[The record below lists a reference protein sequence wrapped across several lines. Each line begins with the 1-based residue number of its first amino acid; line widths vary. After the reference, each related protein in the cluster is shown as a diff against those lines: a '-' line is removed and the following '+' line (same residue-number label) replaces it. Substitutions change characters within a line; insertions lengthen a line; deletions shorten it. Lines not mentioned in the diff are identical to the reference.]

1 MILFKP
7 KSTIDRAMINA
18 SINKSFESKL
28 NLYFDRDQ
36 HGAWLKK
43 HIESPAFIEQLE
55 VAWGCSDFAADQAA
69 NDPLCFR
76 QLVESGDLNRCY
88 SEESFVQSLSLR
100 IEEISDRKD
109 EMQLSRQLRLFRRRE
124 MQRILWRD
132 LNRLAD
138 LTETTRDVTLLAEA
152 CIKIALDYLHPIVAD
167 NFGKPT
173 NSDGNEQK
181 LLVIAMGKMG
191 GGELNLSS
199 DIDLIFA
206 YPEAGQTVGAKKSVS
221 NQEFF
226 ERLGQK
232 LINALDAKTAD
243 GFVFR
248 VDMRLRPYGQSGP
261 LVQSFAALEDY
272 YTTQGRGW
280 ERFAMIKARVV
291 TGDPANIEMLQQIIN
306 PFVYRRYLDYGA
318 IEALRDLKRKINLEV
333 ARKGMQDNIKLGQ
346 GGIRELEFIVQSFQ
360 LIRGGR
366 LQSLQVQSFKQAL
379 DEIATEGLLEAEIK
393 TQLWQGYIF
402 LRNTE
407 HVVQA
412 INDKQTQ
419 QLPIDELSQQ
429 RVATVMGAS
438 SWDEFLHQLDGHR
451 ENIHRC
457 FSNMIADDEQVSA
470 EEKESELFWRP
481 EMNADE
487 SIAVLKALNY
497 QQPEEIIDTLT
508 QFYTSRAVV
517 ALSAVPRTRLDGLMP
532 EVLRVCA
539 AQEDSDRTFGLV
551 FNLIQAVLRRSVYLT
566 LLIENAQALEQLAL
580 LCQRSKWIADQ
591 LTAFPDLLDELLD
604 PRHLYATQ
612 SKVDLQDQLRQ
623 QTLRL
628 DADDQEQQMEV
639 VRYFVRACNLRIAAS
654 EITGRLS
661 LMEASD
667 QLTWTAEVVVEHVA
681 NVAWHQMAQKYGTPA
696 APMDRANSSPTPGFI
711 VVAYGKV
718 GGLEM
723 GYKSDLDLVFLHDDL
738 ASETTGGEKSVDS
751 STFFARL
758 GQRIIHLLST
768 STHAGMA
775 YEIDMRLRPSGN
787 SGMLVSSLS
796 AFEKYQQ
803 QSAWTWEHQA
813 LVRSRVIAGDKITA
827 QSFDAIRISQLRR
840 KRNIEKLRDDVAE
853 MRIKMR
859 KHLDKSTKDDKYCL
873 KQASGGIV
881 DIEFMVQFAV
891 LAWSHKFE
899 QLVQWTDTVRLL
911 ETMSHTE
918 VISEHQAQQLIKI
931 YKIYRSKIH
940 KLQLQNQSPRISLS
954 KLCDERQLVSME
966 WDNLIVSA

>member
-1 MILFKP
+1 
-7 KSTIDRAMINA
+7 MINA
-18 SINKSFESKL
+18 LIQQSFETKL
-28 NLYFDRDQ
+28 NLYFERDKNS
-36 HGAWLKK
+36 AWLKK
-43 HIESPAFIEQLE
+43 LTDDAEFLQQLQL
-55 VAWGCSDFAADQAA
+55 AWGCSDFAADQAA
-69 NDPLCFR
+69 SHPEEFR
-76 QLVESGDLNRCY
+76 ELVESGDLESSY
-88 SEESFVQSLSLR
+88 SQNTVLKSLKQ
-100 IEEISDRKD
+100 IISAIPDAD
-109 EMQLSRQLRLFRRRE
+109 EKALAKQLRLFRRRE
-124 MQRILWRD
+124 IQRIIWRD

-138 LTETTRDVTLLAEA
+138 LTETTRDMTLLAEA
-152 CIKIALDYLHPIVAD
+152 CINIALDYLHPMIASD
-167 NFGKPT
+167 FGKPLD
-173 NSDGNEQK
+173 SYGNEQK

-206 YPEAGQTVGAKKSVS
+206 YPEAGETLGAKRSVS
-221 NQEFF
+221 NQQFF

-232 LINALDAKTAD
+232 LIASLDAQTVD

-261 LVQSFAALEDY
+261 LVQNFAALEDY

-280 ERFAMIKARVV
+280 ERFAMVKARVV
-291 TGDPANIEMLQQIIN
+291 SGASKSIEVLNDILK

-318 IEALRDLKRKINLEV
+318 IESLRDLKRKINLEV
-333 ARKGMQDNIKLGQ
+333 ARKGMQDNIKLGR

-366 LQSLQVQSFKQAL
+366 LQCLQVQSFHQAL
-379 DEIATEGLLEAEIK
+379 EQITVEGLLEEKIK
-393 TQLWQGYIF
+393 TQLWQAYHF

-407 HVVQA
+407 HGLQG
-412 INDKQTQ
+412 IDDKQTQ

-429 RVATVMGAS
+429 RVALVMGAS
-438 SWDEFLHQLDGHR
+438 HWDKFLEQLDTHR
-451 ENIHRC
+451 ENVHCC
-457 FSNMIADDEQVSA
+457 FANMIADEEETSSEQDS
-470 EEKESELFWRP
+470 SEHDWRS
-481 EMNADE
+481 EMNTDE
-487 SIAVLKALNY
+487 SIALLQTLNY
-497 QQPEEIIDTLT
+497 QKPEVIIETLK
-508 QFYTSRAVV
+508 QFYTSRGVV
-517 ALSAVPRTRLDGLMP
+517 ALAAVARARLDALMP

-539 AQEDSDRTFGLV
+539 VQEDSDRTFGLV
-551 FNLIQAVLRRSVYLT
+551 FNLVQAVLRRSVYLT
-566 LLIENAQALEQLAL
+566 LLIENSQALEQLAL
-580 LCQRSKWIADQ
+580 LCQRSQWIADQ
-591 LTAFPDLLDELLD
+591 LTTFPDLLDELLD
-604 PRHLYATQ
+604 PRNLYATQ
-612 SKVDLQDQLRQ
+612 TKVDLQDQLRQ

-628 DADDQEQQMEV
+628 DANDQEQQMEV

-681 NVAWHQMAQKYGTPA
+681 NVAWHQMIAKYGTPVPA
-696 APMDRANSSPTPGFI
+696 INKTYDGATPGFI

-738 ASETTGGEKSVDS
+738 VGATVGGPKSVDS
-751 STFFARL
+751 ATFFARL

-827 QSFDAIRISQLRR
+827 KGFSAIRVKQLRQ
-840 KRNIEKLRDDVAE
+840 KRNIEKLRNDVSE

-859 KHLDKSTKDDKYCL
+859 KHLDKSTKDGKYCL
-873 KQASGGIV
+873 KQSSGGIV

-891 LAWSHKFE
+891 LAWSNKSE

-911 ETMSHTE
+911 EAMSNAQ
-918 VISEHQAQQLIKI
+918 VICEQQAQQLIEA
-931 YKIYRSKIH
+931 YKIYRSAAH
-940 KLQLQNQSPRISLS
+940 DLQLQNLPA
-954 KLCDERQLVSME
+954 EVLVSE
-966 WDNLIVSA
+966 YTEQREAVQLCWQSFLSNHKKED

>member
-1 MILFKP
+1 
-7 KSTIDRAMINA
+7 MINA
-18 SINKSFESKL
+18 SIQQSFETKL
-28 NLYFDRDQ
+28 NLYFDRGED
-36 HGAWLKK
+36 AVWLKK
-43 HIESPAFIEQLE
+43 YLEDPRFYQQLE
-55 VAWGCSDFAADQAA
+55 LAWGCSDFAADQAIS
-69 NDPLCFR
+69 DPCGFR
-76 QLVESGDLNRCY
+76 QLVEGGDLDRSY
-88 SEESFVQSLSLR
+88 SSTCLVQSLSQR
-100 IEEISDRKD
+100 VQEIKTAND
-109 EMQLSRQLRLFRRRE
+109 ELALSKQLRLFRRRE
-124 MQRILWRD
+124 MQRIIWRD

-138 LTETTRDVTLLAEA
+138 LIETTRDVTLLAEA
-152 CIKIALDYLHPIVAD
+152 CIQVALDYLHPIVAD
-167 NFGKPT
+167 NFGRPLD
-173 NSDGNEQK
+173 SQGNEQK

-206 YPEAGQTVGAKKSVS
+206 YPEAGETQGAKRSVS
-221 NQEFF
+221 NQQFF

-232 LINALDAKTAD
+232 LIASLDAQTVD

-261 LVQSFAALEDY
+261 LVQNFAALEDY

-280 ERFAMIKARVV
+280 ERFAMVKARVV
-291 TGDPANIEMLQQIIN
+291 AGDQACAKLLQEILN

-333 ARKGMQDNIKLGQ
+333 ARKGMHSNIKLGQ

-366 LQSLQVQSFKQAL
+366 IQSLQVQSFKQAL
-379 DEIATEGLLEAEIK
+379 EQITAEGLLDQEINS
-393 TQLWQGYIF
+393 QLWQAYQY

-407 HVVQA
+407 HVLQA
-412 INDKQTQ
+412 IDDKQTQ
-419 QLPIDELSQQ
+419 QLPMDELSQQ
-429 RVATVMGAS
+429 RVALVMGAS
-438 SWDEFLHQLDGHR
+438 HWDKFLEQLDAHR
-451 ENIHRC
+451 ENVHRC
-457 FSNMIADDEQVSA
+457 FANMIADEEQTST
-470 EEKESELFWRP
+470 KQDSSQLDWRP

-487 SIAVLKALNY
+487 SIALLQALNY
-497 QQPEEIIDTLT
+497 QQPAAIIETLK
-508 QFYTSRAVV
+508 QFYASRAVI
-517 ALSAVPRTRLDGLMP
+517 ALAAVPRARLDGLMP

-539 AQEDSDRTFGLV
+539 AQKESDRTFGLV
-551 FNLIQAVLRRSVYLT
+551 FNLVQAVLRRSVYLT
-566 LLIENAQALEQLAL
+566 LLIENSQALEQLAL
-580 LCQRSKWIADQ
+580 LCQRSQWIADQ

-604 PRHLYATQ
+604 PRNLYAAQT
-612 SKVDLQDQLRQ
+612 KVDLQDQLRQ

-628 DADDQEQQMEV
+628 DANDQEQQMEV
-639 VRYFVRACNLRIAAS
+639 IRYFVRACNLRIAAS

-661 LMEASD
+661 LMQASD

-681 NVAWHQMAQKYGTPA
+681 NVAWHQMAAKYGTPVPA
-696 APMDRANSSPTPGFI
+696 IDKTYDGATPGFI

-723 GYKSDLDLVFLHDDL
+723 GYKSDLDLVFLHDNL
-738 ASETTGGEKSVDS
+738 VGETVGGPKSVDS

-796 AFEKYQQ
+796 SFEKYQQ
-803 QSAWTWEHQA
+803 QNAWTWEHQA

-827 QSFDAIRISQLRR
+827 QGFNAIRINQLCQ
-840 KRNIEKLRDDVAE
+840 KRNIEKLRTDVAE

-859 KHLDKSTKDDKYCL
+859 KHLDKSTKDGKYCL

-918 VISEHQAQQLIKI
+918 VISEHQAQQLIEA
-931 YKIYRSKIH
+931 YKIFRSAAH
-940 KLQLQNQSPRISLS
+940 DLQLQNQPAEVLLS
-954 KLCDERQLVSME
+954 EFTEQREAVQLCWQSFLSNHKQED
-966 WDNLIVSA
+966 

>member
-1 MILFKP
+1 M
-7 KSTIDRAMINA
+7 TTV
-18 SINKSFESKL
+18 SIQQAYKAKL
-28 NLYFDRDQ
+28 QSYLETDGDS
-36 HGAWLKK
+36 AWLLKVLSTEEFARQ
-43 HIESPAFIEQLE
+43 HQL
-55 VAWGCSDFAADQAA
+55 VWGCSDFAVDQAIT
-69 NDPLCFR
+69 DPAMFR
-76 QLVESGDLNRCY
+76 ELVESGDLQQSY
-88 SEESFVQSLSLR
+88 AQTQYIQSLQQQ
-100 IEEISDRKD
+100 IEATDSGGD
-109 EMQLSRQLRLFRRRE
+109 EQLLAKQLRRFRRRE
-124 MQRILWRD
+124 MQRIIWRD
-132 LNRLAD
+132 LNRLAS
-138 LTETTRDVTLLAEA
+138 LSETTRDVTLLAEA
-152 CIKIALDYLHPIVAD
+152 CINVALDCLHPMVVAD
-167 NFGKPT
+167 LGVPIGQ
-173 NSDGNEQK
+173 SGNEQR

-206 YPEAGQTVGAKKSVS
+206 YPEAGETEGAKRPVS
-221 NQEFF
+221 NQQFF

-232 LINALDAKTAD
+232 LIASLDTQTVD

-248 VDMRLRPYGQSGP
+248 VDMRLRPYGKSGA
-261 LVQSFAALEDY
+261 LVQNFSALEDY
-272 YTTQGRGW
+272 YTTQGRDW
-280 ERFAMIKARVV
+280 ERFAMVKARVV
-291 TGDPANIEMLQQIIN
+291 AGDSESADRLQEILH

-333 ARKGMQDNIKLGQ
+333 ARKGMHSNIKLGQ

-379 DEIATEGLLEAEIK
+379 DEIAAEGLLEADNVS
-393 TQLWQGYIF
+393 QLWQAYQF

-407 HVVQA
+407 HVLQA
-412 INDKQTQ
+412 IEDKQTQ
-419 QLPIDELSQQ
+419 QLPTDELAQQ
-429 RVATVMGAS
+429 RVATALGEAN
-438 SWDEFLHQLDGHR
+438 WDDFLNQLDGHR
-451 ENIHRC
+451 ENVHHS
-457 FSNMIADDEQVSA
+457 FSNMIAD
-470 EEKESELFWRP
+470 EEEASTAQDSSEPYWRP
-481 EMNADE
+481 DMNADE
-487 SIAVLKALNY
+487 STALLKTLNY
-497 QQPEEIIDTLT
+497 QQPEVIIETLK
-508 QFYTSRAVV
+508 QFYSSRAVV
-517 ALSAVPRTRLDGLMP
+517 ALATVPRTRLDVLMP

-566 LLIENAQALEQLAL
+566 LLIENSQALEQLVL
-580 LCQRSKWIADQ
+580 LCQRSRWIADQ
-591 LTAFPDLLDELLD
+591 LTTFPDLLDELLD
-604 PRHLYATQ
+604 PRNLYATQ
-612 SKVDLQDQLRQ
+612 TKSDLRDQLRQ

-628 DADDQEQQMEV
+628 DEDDQEQQMEV

-681 NVAWHQMAQKYGTPA
+681 SVAWHQMAAKYGTPA
-696 APMDRANSSPTPGFI
+696 SVLNKTASSETPGFI

-738 ASETTGGEKSVDS
+738 ASETSGGPKSVDS

-758 GQRIIHLLST
+758 GQRIIHILST
-768 STHAGMA
+768 PTHAGMA

-796 AFEKYQQ
+796 SFEKYQQ
-803 QSAWTWEHQA
+803 QNAWTWEHQA
-813 LVRSRVIAGDKITA
+813 LVRSRVIAGDQITA
-827 QSFDAIRISQLRR
+827 QGFNSIRIEQLRN
-840 KRNIEKLRDDVAE
+840 KRDLEKLTTDVSE

-859 KHLDKSTKDDKYCL
+859 KHLDKSAKDGKYCL

-891 LAWSHKFE
+891 LAWSHQYE

-911 ETMSHTE
+911 ETMSNSE
-918 VISEHQAQQLIKI
+918 VISEQQAQQLIDA
-931 YKIYRSKIH
+931 YRIYRSAAH
-940 KLQLQNQSPRISLS
+940 DLQLQNQPAEVLLS
-954 KLCDERQLVSME
+954 EFTEQRQVVQACWQRFFSHHKKE
-966 WDNLIVSA
+966 D

>member
-1 MILFKP
+1 
-7 KSTIDRAMINA
+7 MINA
-18 SINKSFESKL
+18 SIKQSFKAKL
-28 NLYFDRDQ
+28 SLYFDRDQ
-36 HGAWLKK
+36 DCAWLKNYLEDPEF
-43 HIESPAFIEQLE
+43 HQQLE
-55 VAWGCSDFAADQAA
+55 LTWGFSNFAAEQAIS
-69 NDPLCFR
+69 DPLGFR
-76 QLVESGDLNRCY
+76 QLVESGDFDRSY
-88 SEESFVQSLSLR
+88 SPERMVQSLSQR
-100 IEEISDRKD
+100 VKAIKVAND
-109 EMQLSRQLRLFRRRE
+109 EPELSRQLRLFRRRE
-124 MQRILWRD
+124 MQRIIWRD
-132 LNRLAD
+132 LNRLSD
-138 LTETTRDVTLLAEA
+138 LIETTRDITLLAEA
-152 CIKIALDYLHPIVAD
+152 CVQVALGYLHPMVAND
-167 NFGKPT
+167 YGKPMD
-173 NSDGNEQK
+173 SYGNEQK

-206 YPEAGQTVGAKKSVS
+206 YPEAGQTVGAKRSVS
-221 NQEFF
+221 NQQFF

-232 LINALDAKTAD
+232 LIASLDAQTVD

-261 LVQSFAALEDY
+261 LVQNFAALEDY

-280 ERFAMIKARVV
+280 ERFAMVKARVV
-291 TGDPANIEMLQQIIN
+291 ASDQASAVMLQEILN

-333 ARKGMQDNIKLGQ
+333 ARKGMHNNIKLGQ

-379 DEIATEGLLEAEIK
+379 DEVAAEGLLEQEIK
-393 TQLWQGYIF
+393 IQLWQAYQF

-407 HVVQA
+407 HAIQA
-412 INDKQTQ
+412 IDDKQTQ
-419 QLPIDELSQQ
+419 QLPTDELWQQ
-429 RVATVMGAS
+429 HLATVMGET
-438 SWDEFLHQLDGHR
+438 SWDKFLHCLDAHR
-451 ENIHRC
+451 DNVHRC
-457 FSNMIADDEQVSA
+457 FANMIAD
-470 EEKESELFWRP
+470 EEEASTKQDSPHLDWRP

-487 SIAVLKALNY
+487 SIALLQGLNY
-497 QQPEEIIDTLT
+497 QQPDVIIETLK
-508 QFYTSRAVV
+508 QFYASRSVV
-517 ALSAVPRTRLDGLMP
+517 ALAAVPRARLDSLMP

-539 AQEDSDRTFGLV
+539 TQEESDRTFSLV
-551 FNLIQAVLRRSVYLT
+551 FNLIQAVIRRSVYLT

-580 LCQRSKWIADQ
+580 LCQRSQWIADQ

-604 PRHLYATQ
+604 PRNLYATQ
-612 SKVDLQDQLRQ
+612 SKTDLQDQLRQ

-628 DADDQEQQMEV
+628 DANDQEQQMEV
-639 VRYFVRACNLRIAAS
+639 IRYFVRACNLRIAAS
-654 EITGRLS
+654 EITGRVS

-681 NVAWHQMAQKYGTPA
+681 NVAWHQMAAKYGTPV
-696 APMDRANSSPTPGFI
+696 PTMDKTYDGATPGFI

-723 GYKSDLDLVFLHDDL
+723 GYKSDLDLVFLHDNL
-738 ASETTGGEKSVDS
+738 VGETVGGPKSVDS

-796 AFEKYQQ
+796 SFAKYQQ
-803 QSAWTWEHQA
+803 QNAWTWEHQA

-827 QSFDAIRISQLRR
+827 QRFNAIRIDQLCQ
-840 KRNIEKLRDDVAE
+840 KRNIEKLRTDVAE

-859 KHLDKSTKDDKYCL
+859 KHLDKSTKDGKYCL

-918 VISEHQAQQLIKI
+918 VISEHQAQQLIQA
-931 YKIYRSKIH
+931 YKIFRSAAH
-940 KLQLQNQSPRISLS
+940 DLQLQNQPAEVLLS
-954 KLCDERQLVSME
+954 EFTDQREAVQLCWQSF
-966 WDNLIVSA
+966 IK

>member
-1 MILFKP
+1 MSHLLIQQSYQAKLGLFVEN
-7 KSTIDRAMINA
+7 TAAGDWIN
-18 SINKSFESKL
+18 
-28 NLYFDRDQ
+28 DQ
-36 HGAWLKK
+36 IAKVEFAQQ
-43 HIESPAFIEQLE
+43 IER
-55 VAWGCSDFAADQAA
+55 AWGCSDFSADQAIA
-69 NDPLCFR
+69 DPQGFR
-76 QLVESGDLNRCY
+76 QLVESGDLERSY
-88 SEESFVQSLSLR
+88 SKTSLLKSLQQK
-100 IEEISDRKD
+100 ISVLPEND
-109 EMQLSRQLRLFRRRE
+109 EKALGQQLRLFRRRE
-124 MQRILWRD
+124 MQRIIWRD

-138 LTETTRDVTLLAEA
+138 VIETTRDVTLLAEA
-152 CIKIALDYLHPIVAD
+152 CINVALDYLHPMVAKD
-167 NFGKPT
+167 FGKPRD
-173 NSDGNEQK
+173 SDGKEQK

-206 YPEAGQTVGAKKSVS
+206 YPEAGETEGAKRSVS
-221 NQEFF
+221 NQQFF

-232 LINALDAKTAD
+232 LIASLDPQTVD

-261 LVQSFAALEDY
+261 LVQNFSALEDY

-280 ERFAMIKARVV
+280 ERFAMVKARVV
-291 TGDPANIEMLQQIIN
+291 TGDKEATARLEEILN

-318 IEALRDLKRKINLEV
+318 IEALRDLKRRINLEV
-333 ARKGMQDNIKLGQ
+333 ARKGMHDNIKLGQ

-366 LQSLQVQSFKQAL
+366 LQGLQVQSFHMAL
-379 DEIATEGLLEAEIK
+379 EQIAAEGLLEQEDKALLSHAY
-393 TQLWQGYIF
+393 QF

-407 HVVQA
+407 HVLQA
-412 INDKQTQ
+412 IDDKQTQ
-419 QLPIDELSQQ
+419 QLPVDELSQI
-429 RVATVMGAS
+429 RVASVLGES
-438 SWDEFLHQLDGHR
+438 SWDSFLVELDSHR
-451 ENIHRC
+451 ENVHRC
-457 FSNMIADDEQVSA
+457 FSNMIADDEVAGSDQQQYA
-470 EEKESELFWRP
+470 EPQWQP
-481 EMNADE
+481 EMNSDE
-487 SIAVLKALNY
+487 SLQVLQKLNY
-497 QQPEEIIDTLT
+497 QQPQTIVETLEK
-508 QFYTSRAVV
+508 FYQSRAVV
-517 ALSAVPRTRLDGLMP
+517 SLASVPRARLDALMP

-539 AQEDSDRTFGLV
+539 ALDEPNRTFDLV
-551 FNLIQAVLRRSVYLT
+551 FKLIQAVLRRSVYLT
-566 LLIENAQALEQLAL
+566 LLIENTQALEQLAL
-580 LCQRSKWIADQ
+580 LCQRSTWIADQ

-604 PRHLYATQ
+604 SRNLFATQ
-612 SKVDLQDQLRQ
+612 TKSDLYDLLRQ
-623 QTLRL
+623 QTLRI
-628 DADDQEQQMEV
+628 DTQDQEQQMEV
-639 VRYFVRACNLRIAAS
+639 IRYFVRACNLRIAAS
-654 EITGRLS
+654 EITGRLT

-667 QLTWTAEVVVEHVA
+667 QLTWTAEVVVDHVA
-681 NVAWHQMAQKYGTPA
+681 NVAWDQMAAKYGTPA
-696 APMDRANSSPTPGFI
+696 PIVDKTYDGATPGFI

-723 GYKSDLDLVFLHDDL
+723 GYKSDLDLVFLHDNL
-738 ASETTGGEKSVDS
+738 SGETTGGPRSVDS

-796 AFEKYQQ
+796 SFEKYQQ
-803 QSAWTWEHQA
+803 QNAWTWEHQA

-827 QSFDAIRISQLRR
+827 QSFNAIRINQLRK

-891 LAWSHKFE
+891 LAWSHKSE

-911 ETMSHTE
+911 ETMSNSG
-918 VISEHQAQQLIKI
+918 VMSEQQAQQLIEA
-931 YKIYRSKIH
+931 YKIYRSAAH
-940 KLQLQNQSPRISLS
+940 ELQLQNQPAEVLLS
-954 KLCDERQLVSME
+954 EFTEQREAVQLCWQCFLSNHKKEE
-966 WDNLIVSA
+966 

>member
-1 MILFKP
+1 MN
-7 KSTIDRAMINA
+7 NA
-18 SINKSFESKL
+18 LIQQSFESKL
-28 NLYFDRDQ
+28 NLYFDRDEDS
-36 HGAWLKK
+36 AWLKSRIK
-43 HIESPAFIEQLE
+43 DPQFYQQLQLT
-55 VAWGCSDFAADQAA
+55 WGCSDFAADQAIC
-69 NDPLCFR
+69 DHQCFR
-76 QLVESGDLNRCY
+76 QLVESGDLTQSY
-88 SEESFVQSLSLR
+88 TQTSILKALKQQISIISEADETALSKQLR
-100 IEEISDRKD
+100 I
-109 EMQLSRQLRLFRRRE
+109 FRRRE
-124 MQRILWRD
+124 MQRIVWRD

-152 CIKIALDYLHPIVAD
+152 CITVALDYLHPMVVND
-167 NFGKPT
+167 YGKPLDS
-173 NSDGNEQK
+173 NGNEQR

-206 YPEAGQTVGAKKSVS
+206 YPEAGETLGAKRSVS
-221 NQEFF
+221 NQQFF
-226 ERLGQK
+226 ERLGQR
-232 LINALDAKTAD
+232 LIASLDTQTVD

-261 LVQSFAALEDY
+261 LVQNFSALEDY

-291 TGDPANIEMLQQIIN
+291 TGDSPSVKLLYEILN

-333 ARKGMQDNIKLGQ
+333 ARKGMQSNIKLGQ

-366 LQSLQVQSFKQAL
+366 LQRLQVQSFKKAL
-379 DEIATEGLLEAEIK
+379 DEISEEGLLDVNNK
-393 TQLWQGYIF
+393 NQLWQAYRF

-407 HVVQA
+407 HVLQA
-412 INDKQTQ
+412 IDDKQTQ
-419 QLPIDELSQQ
+419 QLPVDKLSQQ
-429 RVATVMGAS
+429 RLALVMGQS
-438 SWDEFLHQLDGHR
+438 SWDKFLIDLDSHR
-451 ENIHRC
+451 DNVHRC
-457 FSNMIADDEQVSA
+457 FADMIADEEEVSSA
-470 EEKESELFWRP
+470 QQSSENYWQP
-481 EMNADE
+481 EMNAEE
-487 SIAVLKALNY
+487 SIALLQALNY
-497 QQPEEIIDTLT
+497 PQPEAMVETLK
-508 QFYTSRAVV
+508 QFYASRAVV
-517 ALSAVPRTRLDGLMP
+517 GLAAVPRARLDDLMP
-532 EVLRVCA
+532 QVLRVCA
-539 AQEDSDRTFGLV
+539 AQEESDRTFGLV
-551 FNLIQAVLRRSVYLT
+551 FKLIQAVLRRSVYLT
-566 LLIENAQALEQLAL
+566 LLIENTQALKQLAL
-580 LCQRSKWIADQ
+580 LCQRSQWIADQ

-604 PRHLYATQ
+604 PRNLYATQ
-612 SKVDLQDQLRQ
+612 SKIDLQDQLRQ

-628 DADDQEQQMEV
+628 DANNQEQQMEAI
-639 VRYFVRACNLRIAAS
+639 RYFVRACNLRIAAS

-667 QLTWTAEVVVEHVA
+667 QLTWTAEVVVEHVT
-681 NVAWHQMAQKYGTPA
+681 NVAWHQMAAQYGTPA
-696 APMDRANSSPTPGFI
+696 PSIDKTYNGATPGFI

-723 GYKSDLDLVFLHDDL
+723 GYKSDLDLVFLHDNL
-738 ASETTGGEKSVDS
+738 AGETTGGRKPVDS

-827 QSFDAIRISQLRR
+827 QEFKAIRINQLRK
-840 KRNIEKLRDDVAE
+840 KRDIIKLRNDVTE

-859 KHLDKSTKDDKYCL
+859 KHLDKSTKDGKYCL

-891 LAWSHKFE
+891 LAWSHKSE
-899 QLVQWTDTVRLL
+899 PLVQWTDTVRLL
-911 ETMSHTE
+911 ETMSNSG
-918 VISEHQAQQLIKI
+918 VISEPQAQQLIEA
-931 YKIYRSKIH
+931 YKIYRSAAH
-940 KLQLQNQSPRISLS
+940 DLQLQNQPAEVLLS
-954 KLCDERQLVSME
+954 EYTEQREAVQLCWQNFLS
-966 WDNLIVSA
+966 NHKQGN

>member
-1 MILFKP
+1 
-7 KSTIDRAMINA
+7 MINA
-18 SINKSFESKL
+18 LIQQSFETKL
-28 NLYFDRDQ
+28 NLYFERDKNS
-36 HGAWLKK
+36 AWLKK
-43 HIESPAFIEQLE
+43 LTDDAEFLQQLQL
-55 VAWGCSDFAADQAA
+55 AWGCSDFAADQAA
-69 NDPLCFR
+69 SHPEEFR
-76 QLVESGDLNRCY
+76 ELVESGDLESSY
-88 SEESFVQSLSLR
+88 SQNTVLKSLKQ
-100 IEEISDRKD
+100 IISAIPDAD
-109 EMQLSRQLRLFRRRE
+109 EKALAKQLRLFRRRE
-124 MQRILWRD
+124 IQRIIWRD

-138 LTETTRDVTLLAEA
+138 LTETTRDMTLLAEA
-152 CIKIALDYLHPIVAD
+152 CINIALDYLHPMVASD
-167 NFGKPT
+167 FGKPLD
-173 NSDGNEQK
+173 SYGNEQK

-206 YPEAGQTVGAKKSVS
+206 YPEAGETVGAKRSVS
-221 NQEFF
+221 NQQFF

-232 LINALDAKTAD
+232 LIASLDAQTVD

-261 LVQSFAALEDY
+261 LVQNFAALEDY

-280 ERFAMIKARVV
+280 ERFAMVKARVV
-291 TGDPANIEMLQQIIN
+291 AGASKSIEVLNDILK

-318 IEALRDLKRKINLEV
+318 IESLRDLKRKINLEV
-333 ARKGMQDNIKLGQ
+333 ARKGMQDNIKLGR

-366 LQSLQVQSFKQAL
+366 LQCLQVQSFHQAL
-379 DEIATEGLLEAEIK
+379 EQITVEGLLEEKIK
-393 TQLWQGYIF
+393 TQLWQAYHF

-407 HVVQA
+407 HGLQG
-412 INDKQTQ
+412 IDDKQTQ

-429 RVATVMGAS
+429 RVALVMGAS
-438 SWDEFLHQLDGHR
+438 HWDKFLEQLDTHR
-451 ENIHRC
+451 ENVYCC
-457 FSNMIADDEQVSA
+457 FANMITDE
-470 EEKESELFWRP
+470 EETSSEQDSSEHDWRS
-481 EMNADE
+481 EMNTDE
-487 SIAVLKALNY
+487 SIALLQTLNY
-497 QQPEEIIDTLT
+497 QKPEVIIETLK
-508 QFYTSRAVV
+508 QFYTSRGVV
-517 ALSAVPRTRLDGLMP
+517 ALAAVARARLDALMP

-539 AQEDSDRTFGLV
+539 VQEDSDRTFGLV
-551 FNLIQAVLRRSVYLT
+551 FNLVQAVLRRSVYLT
-566 LLIENAQALEQLAL
+566 LLIENSQALEQLAL
-580 LCQRSKWIADQ
+580 LCQRSQWIADQ
-591 LTAFPDLLDELLD
+591 LTTFPDLLDELLD
-604 PRHLYATQ
+604 PRNLYATQ
-612 SKVDLQDQLRQ
+612 TKVDLQDQLRQ

-628 DADDQEQQMEV
+628 DANDQEQQMEV

-681 NVAWHQMAQKYGTPA
+681 NVAWHQMIAKYGTPVPA
-696 APMDRANSSPTPGFI
+696 INKTYDGATPGFI

-738 ASETTGGEKSVDS
+738 VGATVGGPKSVDS
-751 STFFARL
+751 ATFFARL

-827 QSFDAIRISQLRR
+827 KGFSAIRVKQLRQ
-840 KRNIEKLRDDVAE
+840 KRNIEKLRNDVSE

-859 KHLDKSTKDDKYCL
+859 KHLDKSTKDGKYCL
-873 KQASGGIV
+873 KQSSGGIV

-891 LAWSHKFE
+891 LAWSNKSE

-911 ETMSHTE
+911 EAMSNAQ
-918 VISEHQAQQLIKI
+918 VICEQQAQQLIEA
-931 YKIYRSKIH
+931 YKIYRSAAH
-940 KLQLQNQSPRISLS
+940 DLQLQNLPA
-954 KLCDERQLVSME
+954 EVLVSE
-966 WDNLIVSA
+966 YTEQREAVQLCWQSFLSNHKKED

>member
-1 MILFKP
+1 MN
-7 KSTIDRAMINA
+7 NA
-18 SINKSFESKL
+18 SIQQSFETKL
-28 NLYFDRDQ
+28 NLYFDREQDS
-36 HGAWLKK
+36 AWLKK
-43 HIESPAFIEQLE
+43 RLEEPKFFQQLQLT
-55 VAWGCSDFAADQAA
+55 WGCSDFAANQAIS
-69 NDPLCFR
+69 NPCGFR
-76 QLVESGDLNRCY
+76 QLVESGDLHRSY
-88 SEESFVQSLSLR
+88 SSDSLVQSLDKQVHR
-100 IEEISDRKD
+100 IKAVND
-109 EMQLSRQLRLFRRRE
+109 ESELSRQLRLFRRRE
-124 MQRILWRD
+124 MQRIIWRD

-152 CIKIALDYLHPIVAD
+152 CIQVALDYLHPIVVTD
-167 NFGKPT
+167 FGRPIDS
-173 NSDGNEQK
+173 NGNEQR

-206 YPEAGQTVGAKKSVS
+206 YPEAGETEGAKRSVS
-221 NQEFF
+221 NQQFF

-232 LINALDAKTAD
+232 LITSLDAQTVD

-261 LVQSFAALEDY
+261 LVQNFAALEDY

-280 ERFAMIKARVV
+280 ERFAMIKARAV
-291 TGDPANIEMLQQIIN
+291 TGGKESIEKLEEILN

-318 IEALRDLKRKINLEV
+318 IEQLRDLKRKINLEV
-333 ARKGMQDNIKLGQ
+333 ARKGMQSNIKLGR

-366 LQSLQVQSFKQAL
+366 LQGLQVQSFHQAL
-379 DEIATEGLLEAEIK
+379 EQIAVEGLLTEDEK
-393 TQLWQGYIF
+393 VMLWNAYEF

-407 HVVQA
+407 HVLQA
-412 INDKQTQ
+412 IDDKQTQ
-419 QLPIDELSQQ
+419 QLPLDEVTQQ
-429 RVATVMGAS
+429 RVSSAMAEP
-438 SWDEFLHQLDGHR
+438 SWDEFLHQLDSHR
-451 ENIHRC
+451 ENVHRC
-457 FSNMIADDEQVSA
+457 FANMIAD
-470 EEKESELFWRP
+470 EEEISTKQDSSEPDWRP

-487 SIAVLKALNY
+487 SIALLQALNY
-497 QQPEEIIDTLT
+497 QQPKAIIETLK
-508 QFYTSRAVV
+508 QFYASRAVV
-517 ALSAVPRTRLDGLMP
+517 ALAAVPRARLDALMP

-539 AQEDSDRTFGLV
+539 TQEHSDRTFGLV

-566 LLIENAQALEQLAL
+566 LLIENSQALEQLAL
-580 LCQRSKWIADQ
+580 LCQRSQWIADQ

-604 PRHLYATQ
+604 PRNLYANQT
-612 SKVDLQDQLRQ
+612 KIDLQDQLRQ

-628 DADDQEQQMEV
+628 DVNDQEQQMEV
-639 VRYFVRACNLRIAAS
+639 IRYFVRACNLRIAAS

-681 NVAWHQMAQKYGTPA
+681 NVAWHQMAVKYGTPA
-696 APMDRANSSPTPGFI
+696 PPMDKADSSATPGFI

-738 ASETTGGEKSVDS
+738 ASETSGGLESVDS

-796 AFEKYQQ
+796 SFEKYQQ

-827 QSFDAIRISQLRR
+827 QGFKAIRIDQLRK

-859 KHLDKSTKDDKYCL
+859 KHLDKSTKDGKYCL

-899 QLVQWTDTVRLL
+899 PLVQWTDTVRLL
-911 ETMSHTE
+911 EAMSNAE
-918 VISEHQAQQLIKI
+918 VISELQAQQLIEA
-931 YKIYRSKIH
+931 YKIYRSAAH
-940 KLQLQNQSPRISLS
+940 DLQLQNRPAEVLLSEFTKQREAVQLCWQSFLS
-954 KLCDERQLVSME
+954 NHKKED
-966 WDNLIVSA
+966 

>member
-1 MILFKP
+1 M
-7 KSTIDRAMINA
+7 SNA
-18 SINKSFESKL
+18 LIHQSFEAKL
-28 NLYFDRDQ
+28 NLYFDREQDS
-36 HGAWLKK
+36 AWLKK
-43 HIESPAFIEQLE
+43 RLDEPEFFQQLQI
-55 VAWGCSDFAADQAA
+55 AWGCSDFTADQAIS
-69 NDPLCFR
+69 DPQGFR
-76 QLVESGDLNRCY
+76 QLVESGDLAQSYTQTSLIEALKQRITLI
-88 SEESFVQSLSLR
+88 SEA
-100 IEEISDRKD
+100 D
-109 EMQLSRQLRLFRRRE
+109 EKALCKQLRLFRQRE
-124 MQRILWRD
+124 MQRIIWRD
-132 LNRLAD
+132 LNHLAD

-152 CIKIALDYLHPIVAD
+152 SIAVALDYLHPMVVND
-167 NFGKPT
+167 FGKPLD
-173 NSDGNEQK
+173 SQGNEQRM
-181 LLVIAMGKMG
+181 LVIAMGKMG

-206 YPEAGQTVGAKKSVS
+206 YPEAGETEGAKRSVS
-221 NQEFF
+221 NQQFF

-232 LINALDAKTAD
+232 LIASLDTQTVD

-261 LVQSFAALEDY
+261 LVQNFSALEDY

-280 ERFAMIKARVV
+280 ERFAMIKARIV
-291 TGDPANIEMLQQIIN
+291 TGDRTSIEILEEILN
-306 PFVYRRYLDYGA
+306 PFIYRRYLDYGA

-333 ARKGMQDNIKLGQ
+333 ARKGMQSNIKLGQ

-379 DEIATEGLLEAEIK
+379 DEIAKEGLLEADK
-393 TQLWQGYIF
+393 NNQLWQAYQF

-407 HVVQA
+407 HVLQA
-412 INDKQTQ
+412 IDDKQTQ
-419 QLPIDELSQQ
+419 QLPMDELAQQ
-429 RVATVMGAS
+429 RVALVMGVS
-438 SWDEFLHQLDGHR
+438 SWDKFLIDLDSHR
-451 ENIHRC
+451 DNVHRC
-457 FSNMIADDEQVSA
+457 FADMIADEEVQTLEQQS
-470 EEKESELFWRP
+470 SGLYWQP
-481 EMNADE
+481 EMNVDE
-487 SIAVLKALNY
+487 SISVLKSLNY
-497 QQPEEIIDTLT
+497 QQPEAMIETLK
-508 QFYTSRAVV
+508 QFYASRAVV
-517 ALSAVPRTRLDGLMP
+517 TLAAVPRARLDALMP

-539 AQEDSDRTFGLV
+539 AQEESDLTFGLV

-566 LLIENAQALEQLAL
+566 LLIENTQALEQLAL
-580 LCQRSKWIADQ
+580 LCQRSQWIADQ

-604 PRHLYATQ
+604 PRNLYATQ
-612 SKVDLQDQLRQ
+612 TKNDLQDQLRQ

-628 DADDQEQQMEV
+628 DANDQEQQMEV
-639 VRYFVRACNLRIAAS
+639 IRYFVRACNLRIAAS
-654 EITGRLS
+654 EITGRVT

-681 NVAWHQMAQKYGTPA
+681 NVAWHQMAAKYGTPTPLVDKTYDGA
-696 APMDRANSSPTPGFI
+696 TPGFI

-738 ASETTGGEKSVDS
+738 SGETMGGPRSVDS

-827 QSFDAIRISQLRR
+827 EGFNAIRIDQLRK
-840 KRNIEKLRDDVAE
+840 KRDIKKLRDDVTE

-859 KHLDKSTKDDKYCL
+859 KHLDKSTKDGKFCL

-891 LAWSHKFE
+891 LAWSHKSE

-911 ETMSHTE
+911 ETMSNSA
-918 VISEHQAQQLIKI
+918 VISEQQAQKLIEA
-931 YKIYRSKIH
+931 YKVYRSAAH
-940 KLQLQNQSPRISLS
+940 DLQLQNQPAEVLLS
-954 KLCDERQLVSME
+954 EFTEQRQVVQQCWQSFLSNHKKE
-966 WDNLIVSA
+966 D

>member
-1 MILFKP
+1 
-7 KSTIDRAMINA
+7 MINA
-18 SINKSFESKL
+18 LIQQSFETKL
-28 NLYFDRDQ
+28 NLYFERDKNS
-36 HGAWLKK
+36 AWLKK
-43 HIESPAFIEQLE
+43 LTDDAEFLQQLQL
-55 VAWGCSDFAADQAA
+55 AWGCSDFAADQAA
-69 NDPLCFR
+69 SHPEEFR
-76 QLVESGDLNRCY
+76 ELVESGDLESSY
-88 SEESFVQSLSLR
+88 SQNTVLKSLKQ
-100 IEEISDRKD
+100 IISAIPDAD
-109 EMQLSRQLRLFRRRE
+109 EKALAKQLRLFRRRE
-124 MQRILWRD
+124 IQRIIWRD
-132 LNRLAD
+132 LNHLAD
-138 LTETTRDVTLLAEA
+138 LTETTRDMTLLAEA
-152 CIKIALDYLHPIVAD
+152 CINIALDYLHPMIASD
-167 NFGKPT
+167 FGKPLD
-173 NSDGNEQK
+173 SYGNEQK

-206 YPEAGQTVGAKKSVS
+206 YPEAGETLGAKRSVS
-221 NQEFF
+221 NQQFF

-232 LINALDAKTAD
+232 LIASLDAQTVD

-261 LVQSFAALEDY
+261 LVQNFAALEDY

-280 ERFAMIKARVV
+280 ERFAMVKARVV
-291 TGDPANIEMLQQIIN
+291 SGASKSIEVLNDILK

-318 IEALRDLKRKINLEV
+318 IESLRDLKRKINLEV
-333 ARKGMQDNIKLGQ
+333 ARKGMQDNIKLGR

-366 LQSLQVQSFKQAL
+366 LQCLQVQSFHQAL
-379 DEIATEGLLEAEIK
+379 EQITVEGLLEEKIK
-393 TQLWQGYIF
+393 TQLWQAYHF

-407 HVVQA
+407 HGLQG
-412 INDKQTQ
+412 IDDKQTQ

-429 RVATVMGAS
+429 RVALVMGAS
-438 SWDEFLHQLDGHR
+438 HWDKFLEQLDTHR
-451 ENIHRC
+451 ENVHCC
-457 FSNMIADDEQVSA
+457 FANMIADEEETSSEQDS
-470 EEKESELFWRP
+470 SEHDWRS
-481 EMNADE
+481 EMNTDE
-487 SIAVLKALNY
+487 SIALLQTLNY
-497 QQPEEIIDTLT
+497 QKPEVIIETLK
-508 QFYTSRAVV
+508 QFYTSRGVV
-517 ALSAVPRTRLDGLMP
+517 ALAAVARARLDALMP

-539 AQEDSDRTFGLV
+539 VQEDSDRTFGLV
-551 FNLIQAVLRRSVYLT
+551 FNLVQAVLRRSVYLT
-566 LLIENAQALEQLAL
+566 LLIENSQALEQLAL
-580 LCQRSKWIADQ
+580 LCQRSQWIADQ
-591 LTAFPDLLDELLD
+591 LTTFPDLLDELLD
-604 PRHLYATQ
+604 PRNLYATQ
-612 SKVDLQDQLRQ
+612 TKVDLQDQLRQ

-628 DADDQEQQMEV
+628 DANDQEQQMEV

-681 NVAWHQMAQKYGTPA
+681 NVAWHQMIAKYGTPVPA
-696 APMDRANSSPTPGFI
+696 INKTYDGATPGFI

-738 ASETTGGEKSVDS
+738 VGATVGGPKSVDS
-751 STFFARL
+751 ATFFARL

-827 QSFDAIRISQLRR
+827 KGFSAIRVKQLRQ
-840 KRNIEKLRDDVAE
+840 KRNIEKLRNDVSE

-859 KHLDKSTKDDKYCL
+859 KHLDKSTKDGKYCL
-873 KQASGGIV
+873 KQSSGGIV

-891 LAWSHKFE
+891 LAWSNKSE

-911 ETMSHTE
+911 EAMSNAQ
-918 VISEHQAQQLIKI
+918 VICEQQAQQLIEA
-931 YKIYRSKIH
+931 YKIYRSAAH
-940 KLQLQNQSPRISLS
+940 DLQLQNLPA
-954 KLCDERQLVSME
+954 EVLVSE
-966 WDNLIVSA
+966 YTEQREAVQLCWQSFLSNHKKED

>member
-1 MILFKP
+1 
-7 KSTIDRAMINA
+7 MINA
-18 SINKSFESKL
+18 SIKQSFKAKL

-36 HGAWLKK
+36 DCAWLKNYLEDPEF
-43 HIESPAFIEQLE
+43 HQQLE
-55 VAWGCSDFAADQAA
+55 LTWGFSNFAAEQAIS
-69 NDPLCFR
+69 DPIGFR
-76 QLVESGDLNRCY
+76 QLVESGDFDRSY
-88 SEESFVQSLSLR
+88 SPERMVESLSQRVNAIKVANDEPELR
-100 IEEISDRKD
+100 
-109 EMQLSRQLRLFRRRE
+109 RQLRLFRRRE
-124 MQRILWRD
+124 MQRIIWRD
-132 LNRLAD
+132 LNRLSD
-138 LTETTRDVTLLAEA
+138 LIETTRDITLLAEA
-152 CIKIALDYLHPIVAD
+152 CVQVALDYLHPMVAND
-167 NFGKPT
+167 YGKPMDS
-173 NSDGNEQK
+173 NGNEQK

-206 YPEAGQTVGAKKSVS
+206 YPEAGQTVGAKRSVS
-221 NQEFF
+221 NQQFF

-232 LINALDAKTAD
+232 LIASLDAQTVD

-261 LVQSFAALEDY
+261 LVQNFAALEDY

-280 ERFAMIKARVV
+280 ERFAMVKARVV
-291 TGDPANIEMLQQIIN
+291 ASDQASAVMLQEILN

-333 ARKGMQDNIKLGQ
+333 ARKGMHNNIKLGQ

-379 DEIATEGLLEAEIK
+379 DEVAAEGLLEQEIK
-393 TQLWQGYIF
+393 IQLWQAYQF

-407 HVVQA
+407 HAIQA
-412 INDKQTQ
+412 IDDKQTQ
-419 QLPIDELSQQ
+419 QLPADELWQQ
-429 RVATVMGAS
+429 HLATVMGET
-438 SWDEFLHQLDGHR
+438 SWDKFLHCLDAHR
-451 ENIHRC
+451 DNVHRC
-457 FSNMIADDEQVSA
+457 FANMIAD
-470 EEKESELFWRP
+470 EEEASTKQDSPHLDWRP

-487 SIAVLKALNY
+487 SIALLQALNY
-497 QQPEEIIDTLT
+497 QHPDVIIETLK
-508 QFYTSRAVV
+508 QFYTSRSVV
-517 ALSAVPRTRLDGLMP
+517 ALAAVPRARLDSLMP

-539 AQEDSDRTFGLV
+539 TQDESDRTFSLV
-551 FNLIQAVLRRSVYLT
+551 FNLIQAVIRRSVYLT

-580 LCQRSKWIADQ
+580 LCQRSQWIADQ

-604 PRHLYATQ
+604 PRNLYATQ
-612 SKVDLQDQLRQ
+612 GKTDLQDQLRQ

-628 DADDQEQQMEV
+628 DANDQEQQMEV
-639 VRYFVRACNLRIAAS
+639 IRYFVRACNLRIAAS

-681 NVAWHQMAQKYGTPA
+681 NVAWHQMAAKYGTPV
-696 APMDRANSSPTPGFI
+696 PTMDKTYDGATPGFI

-723 GYKSDLDLVFLHDDL
+723 GYKSDLDLVFLHDNL
-738 ASETTGGEKSVDS
+738 VGETVGGPKSVDS

-813 LVRSRVIAGDKITA
+813 LVRSRVIAGDTITA
-827 QSFDAIRISQLRR
+827 QAFNAIRVDQLRTT
-840 KRNIEKLRDDVAE
+840 RNIEKLRNDVAE

-859 KHLDKSTKDDKYCL
+859 KHLDKSTKDGKYCL

-911 ETMSHTE
+911 ETMSNTE
-918 VISEHQAQQLIKI
+918 VISAHQAQQLIEA
-931 YKIYRSKIH
+931 YKIFRSAAH
-940 KLQLQNQSPRISLS
+940 DLQLQNRPAEVLLS
-954 KLCDERQLVSME
+954 EFTEQREAVQQCWRSFLSNHMKED
-966 WDNLIVSA
+966 

>member
-1 MILFKP
+1 MTALIQQ
-7 KSTIDRAMINA
+7 
-18 SINKSFESKL
+18 SFETKL
-28 NLYFDRDQ
+28 NLFFERDQ
-36 HGAWLKK
+36 SCAWLKK
-43 HIESPAFIEQLE
+43 CTEDSAFSQQLAR
-55 VAWGCSDFAADQAA
+55 AWGCSDFAADQAVR
-69 NDPLCFR
+69 DPQSFR
-76 QLVESGDLNRCY
+76 QLVESGDLNKSY
-88 SEESFVQSLSLR
+88 SQDSMLQALSRR
-100 IEEISDRKD
+100 IEAISDAND
-109 EMQLSRQLRLFRRRE
+109 EQELNRQLRLFRRRE
-124 MQRILWRD
+124 MQRIIWRD

-152 CIKIALDYLHPIVAD
+152 CIQVALDYLHPIVVE
-167 NFGKPT
+167 NFGRPLD
-173 NSDGNEQK
+173 SRGNEQK

-206 YPEAGQTVGAKKSVS
+206 YPEAGQTEGPKKTVS
-221 NQEFF
+221 NQQFF

-232 LINALDAKTAD
+232 LIACLDAQTVD

-261 LVQSFAALEDY
+261 LVQNFAALEDY

-280 ERFAMIKARVV
+280 ERFAMVKARVV
-291 TGDPANIEMLQQIIN
+291 SGDSVCAAVLQEIID

-333 ARKGMQDNIKLGQ
+333 ARKGMHSNIKLGQ

-366 LQSLQVQSFKQAL
+366 LPCLQVQSFKQAL
-379 DEIATEGLLEAEIK
+379 DQIAAEGLLEPDIVS
-393 TQLWQGYIF
+393 QLWRAYEF

-407 HVVQA
+407 HALQA
-412 INDKQTQ
+412 IDDKQTQ
-419 QLPIDELSQQ
+419 QLPMDELSQQ
-429 RVATVMGAS
+429 RVAAVMDATH
-438 SWDEFLHQLDGHR
+438 WDDFLQQLDSHR
-451 ENIHRC
+451 ENVHRC
-457 FSNMIADDEQVSA
+457 FSDMIADEDQVSA
-470 EEKESELFWRP
+470 EQKNSELSWRP

-487 SIAVLKALNY
+487 SIALLKALNY
-497 QQPEEIIDTLT
+497 QQPQAILETLT
-508 QFYTSRAVV
+508 QFYASRAVV

-591 LTAFPDLLDELLD
+591 LAAFPDLLDELLD
-604 PRHLYATQ
+604 PRNLYATY
-612 SKVDLQDQLRQ
+612 SKTDLQDQLRQ

-628 DADDQEQQMEV
+628 EVNDQEQQMEV
-639 VRYFVRACNLRIAAS
+639 IRYFVRACNLRIAAS

-661 LMEASD
+661 LMQASD

-681 NVAWHQMAQKYGTPA
+681 NVAWHQMAEKYGTPA
-696 APMDRANSSPTPGFI
+696 SPIDRMDSSATPGFI
-711 VVAYGKV
+711 VIAYGKV

-738 ASETTGGEKSVDS
+738 ASETSGGPRSVDS

-827 QSFDAIRISQLRR
+827 QSFNTIRIEQLRR
-840 KRNIEKLRDDVAE
+840 KRNIEKLRDDVVE
-853 MRIKMR
+853 MRSKMR
-859 KHLDKSTKDDKYCL
+859 KHLDKSTKDGKYCL

-891 LAWSHKFE
+891 LAWSHKSE
-899 QLVQWTDTVRLL
+899 PLVQWTDTVRLL
-911 ETMSHTE
+911 ETMSNTG
-918 VISEHQAQQLIKI
+918 VISEPQAQQLIEA
-931 YKIYRSKIH
+931 YKIYRSAAH
-940 KLQLQNQSPRISLS
+940 DLQLQNQPAEVLLS
-954 KLCDERQLVSME
+954 EFTEQREAVQQCWRSFLSNHKKED
-966 WDNLIVSA
+966 

>member
-1 MILFKP
+1 MTALIQQ
-7 KSTIDRAMINA
+7 
-18 SINKSFESKL
+18 SFETKL
-28 NLYFDRDQ
+28 NLFFERDQ
-36 HGAWLKK
+36 SCAWLKK
-43 HIESPAFIEQLE
+43 CTEDSAFSQQLAR
-55 VAWGCSDFAADQAA
+55 AWGCSDFAADQAVR
-69 NDPLCFR
+69 DPESFR
-76 QLVESGDLNRCY
+76 QLVESGDLNKSY
-88 SEESFVQSLSLR
+88 SQDSMLQAMSRR
-100 IEEISDRKD
+100 IEAISDAND
-109 EMQLSRQLRLFRRRE
+109 EQELNRQLRLFRRRE
-124 MQRILWRD
+124 MQRIIWRD

-152 CIKIALDYLHPIVAD
+152 CIQVALDYLHPIVVE
-167 NFGKPT
+167 NFGRPLD
-173 NSDGNEQK
+173 SRGNEQK

-206 YPEAGQTVGAKKSVS
+206 YPEAGQTEGSKKTVS
-221 NQEFF
+221 NQQFF

-232 LINALDAKTAD
+232 LIACLDAQTVD

-261 LVQSFAALEDY
+261 LVQNFAALEDY

-280 ERFAMIKARVV
+280 ERFAMVKARVV
-291 TGDPANIEMLQQIIN
+291 SGDSVCAAVLQEIID

-333 ARKGMQDNIKLGQ
+333 ARKGMHSNIKLGQ

-366 LQSLQVQSFKQAL
+366 LPCLQVQSFKQAL
-379 DEIATEGLLEAEIK
+379 DQIAAEGLLEADIVS
-393 TQLWQGYIF
+393 QLWRAYEF

-407 HVVQA
+407 HALQA
-412 INDKQTQ
+412 IDDKQTQ
-419 QLPIDELSQQ
+419 QLPMDELSQQ
-429 RVATVMGAS
+429 RVAAVMDATH
-438 SWDEFLHQLDGHR
+438 WDDFLQQLDSHR
-451 ENIHRC
+451 ENVHRC
-457 FSNMIADDEQVSA
+457 FSDMIADEDQVSA
-470 EEKESELFWRP
+470 EQKNSELSWRP

-487 SIAVLKALNY
+487 SIALLKALNY
-497 QQPEEIIDTLT
+497 HQPQAILETLT
-508 QFYTSRAVV
+508 QFYASRAVV

-591 LTAFPDLLDELLD
+591 LAAFPDLLDELLD
-604 PRHLYATQ
+604 PRNLYATY
-612 SKVDLQDQLRQ
+612 SKTDLQDQLRQ

-628 DADDQEQQMEV
+628 EVNDQEQQMEV
-639 VRYFVRACNLRIAAS
+639 IRYFVRACNLRIAAS

-661 LMEASD
+661 LMQASD

-681 NVAWHQMAQKYGTPA
+681 NVAWHQMAEKYGTPA
-696 APMDRANSSPTPGFI
+696 SPIDRMDSSATPGFI
-711 VVAYGKV
+711 VIAYGKV

-738 ASETTGGEKSVDS
+738 ASETSGGPRSVDS

-827 QSFDAIRISQLRR
+827 QSFNTIRIEQLRR
-840 KRNIEKLRDDVAE
+840 KRNIEKLRDDVVE
-853 MRIKMR
+853 MRSKMR
-859 KHLDKSTKDDKYCL
+859 KHLDKSTKDGKYCL

-891 LAWSHKFE
+891 LAWSHKSE
-899 QLVQWTDTVRLL
+899 PLVQWTDTVRLL
-911 ETMSHTE
+911 ETMSNTG
-918 VISEHQAQQLIKI
+918 VISEPQAQQLIEA
-931 YKIYRSKIH
+931 YKIYRSAAH
-940 KLQLQNQSPRISLS
+940 DLQLQNQPAEVLLS
-954 KLCDERQLVSME
+954 EFTEQREAVQQCWRSFLSNHKKED
-966 WDNLIVSA
+966 

>member
-1 MILFKP
+1 MN
-7 KSTIDRAMINA
+7 NA
-18 SINKSFESKL
+18 LIQQSFESKL
-28 NLYFDRDQ
+28 NLYFDRDEDS
-36 HGAWLKK
+36 AWLKSRIK
-43 HIESPAFIEQLE
+43 DPQFYQQLQLT
-55 VAWGCSDFAADQAA
+55 WGCSDFAADQAIC
-69 NDPLCFR
+69 DPQCFR
-76 QLVESGDLNRCY
+76 QLVESGDLAQSY
-88 SEESFVQSLSLR
+88 TQTSLLKALKQQISIISEADETALSKQLR
-100 IEEISDRKD
+100 I
-109 EMQLSRQLRLFRRRE
+109 FRRRE
-124 MQRILWRD
+124 MQRIIWRD

-152 CIKIALDYLHPIVAD
+152 CITVALDYLHPMVVND
-167 NFGKPT
+167 YGKPLDS
-173 NSDGNEQK
+173 NGNEQR

-206 YPEAGQTVGAKKSVS
+206 YSEAGETSGAKRSVS
-221 NQEFF
+221 NQQFF
-226 ERLGQK
+226 ERLGQR
-232 LINALDAKTAD
+232 LIASLDTQTVD

-261 LVQSFAALEDY
+261 LVQNFSALEDY

-291 TGDPANIEMLQQIIN
+291 TGDSPSVKLLYEILN

-333 ARKGMQDNIKLGQ
+333 ARKGMQSNIKLGQ

-366 LQSLQVQSFKQAL
+366 LQRLQVQSFKQAL
-379 DEIATEGLLEAEIK
+379 DEISEEGLLDVNNK
-393 TQLWQGYIF
+393 NQLWQAYRF

-407 HVVQA
+407 HVLQA
-412 INDKQTQ
+412 IDDKQTQ
-419 QLPIDELSQQ
+419 QLPVDKLSQQ
-429 RVATVMGAS
+429 RVALVMGQS
-438 SWDEFLHQLDGHR
+438 SWDKFLIDLDSHR
-451 ENIHRC
+451 DNVHRC
-457 FSNMIADDEQVSA
+457 FADMIADEEDVSSA
-470 EEKESELFWRP
+470 QHSSENYWQP
-481 EMNADE
+481 EMNAEE
-487 SIAVLKALNY
+487 SIVLLQALNY
-497 QQPEEIIDTLT
+497 QQPEAIVETLK
-508 QFYTSRAVV
+508 QFYASRAVV
-517 ALSAVPRTRLDGLMP
+517 GLAAVPRARLDDLMP
-532 EVLRVCA
+532 QVLRVCA
-539 AQEDSDRTFGLV
+539 AQEESDRTFGLV
-551 FNLIQAVLRRSVYLT
+551 FKLIQAVLRRSVYLT
-566 LLIENAQALEQLAL
+566 LLIENTQALEQLAL
-580 LCQRSKWIADQ
+580 LCQRSQWIADQ

-604 PRHLYATQ
+604 PRNLYATQ
-612 SKVDLQDQLRQ
+612 SKIDMQDQLRQ
-623 QTLRL
+623 QALRL
-628 DADDQEQQMEV
+628 DANDQEQQMEAI
-639 VRYFVRACNLRIAAS
+639 RYFVRACNLRIAAS

-681 NVAWHQMAQKYGTPA
+681 NVAWHQMAVKYGTPA
-696 APMDRANSSPTPGFI
+696 PSIDKTYDGATPGFI

-723 GYKSDLDLVFLHDDL
+723 GYKSDLDLVFLHDNL
-738 ASETTGGEKSVDS
+738 AGETTGGPKSVDS

-768 STHAGMA
+768 STHSGMA

-827 QSFDAIRISQLRR
+827 KGFNTIRIDQLRK
-840 KRNIEKLRDDVAE
+840 KRDIVKLRNDVTE

-859 KHLDKSTKDDKYCL
+859 KHLDKSTKDGKYCL

-891 LAWSHKFE
+891 LAWSYKFE

-911 ETMSHTE
+911 ETMSNEE
-918 VISEHQAQQLIKI
+918 VISELQAQKLIEA
-931 YKIYRSKIH
+931 YKIYRSAAH
-940 KLQLQNQSPRISLS
+940 DLQLQNQPAEVLLS
-954 KLCDERQLVSME
+954 EYTEQREAVQLCWQNFLSNHKQGD
-966 WDNLIVSA
+966 

>member
-1 MILFKP
+1 MTALIQQ
-7 KSTIDRAMINA
+7 
-18 SINKSFESKL
+18 SFETKL
-28 NLYFDRDQ
+28 NLFFERDQ
-36 HGAWLKK
+36 SCAWLKK
-43 HIESPAFIEQLE
+43 CTEDSAFSQQLAR
-55 VAWGCSDFAADQAA
+55 AWGCSDFAADQAVR
-69 NDPLCFR
+69 DPGSFR
-76 QLVESGDLNRCY
+76 QLVESGDLNKSY
-88 SEESFVQSLSLR
+88 SQDSMLQAMSRR
-100 IEEISDRKD
+100 IEAISDAND
-109 EMQLSRQLRLFRRRE
+109 EQELNRQLRLFRRRE
-124 MQRILWRD
+124 MQRIIWRD

-152 CIKIALDYLHPIVAD
+152 CIQVALDYLHPIVVE
-167 NFGKPT
+167 NFGRPLD
-173 NSDGNEQK
+173 SRGNEQK

-206 YPEAGQTVGAKKSVS
+206 YPEAGQTEGPKKTVS
-221 NQEFF
+221 NQQFF

-232 LINALDAKTAD
+232 LIACLDAQTVD

-261 LVQSFAALEDY
+261 LVQNFAALEDY

-280 ERFAMIKARVV
+280 ERFAMVKARVV
-291 TGDPANIEMLQQIIN
+291 SGDSVCAAVLQEIID

-333 ARKGMQDNIKLGQ
+333 ARKGMHSNIKLGQ

-366 LQSLQVQSFKQAL
+366 LPCLQVQSFKQAL
-379 DEIATEGLLEAEIK
+379 DQIAAEGLLEADIVS
-393 TQLWQGYIF
+393 QLWRAYEF

-407 HVVQA
+407 HALQA
-412 INDKQTQ
+412 IDDKQTQ
-419 QLPIDELSQQ
+419 QLPMDELSQQ
-429 RVATVMGAS
+429 RVAAVMGAAH
-438 SWDEFLHQLDGHR
+438 WDDFLQQLDSHR
-451 ENIHRC
+451 ENVHRC
-457 FSNMIADDEQVSA
+457 FSDMIADEDQVSA
-470 EEKESELFWRP
+470 EQKNSELSWRP

-487 SIAVLKALNY
+487 SIALLKALNY
-497 QQPEEIIDTLT
+497 QQPQAILETLT
-508 QFYTSRAVV
+508 QFYASRAVV

-591 LTAFPDLLDELLD
+591 LAAFPDLLDELLD
-604 PRHLYATQ
+604 PRNLYATY
-612 SKVDLQDQLRQ
+612 SKTDLQDQLRQ

-628 DADDQEQQMEV
+628 EVNDQEQQMEV
-639 VRYFVRACNLRIAAS
+639 IRYFVRACNLRIAAS

-661 LMEASD
+661 LMQASD

-681 NVAWHQMAQKYGTPA
+681 NVAWHQMAEKYGTPA
-696 APMDRANSSPTPGFI
+696 SPIDRMDSSATPGFI
-711 VVAYGKV
+711 VIAYGKV

-738 ASETTGGEKSVDS
+738 ASETSGGPRSVDS

-827 QSFDAIRISQLRR
+827 QSFNTIRIEQLCR
-840 KRNIEKLRDDVAE
+840 KRNIEKLRDDVVE
-853 MRIKMR
+853 MRSKMR
-859 KHLDKSTKDDKYCL
+859 KHLDKSTKDGKYCL

-891 LAWSHKFE
+891 LAWSHKSE
-899 QLVQWTDTVRLL
+899 PLVRWTDTVRLL
-911 ETMSHTE
+911 ETMSNSG
-918 VISEHQAQQLIKI
+918 VISEPQAQQLIEA
-931 YKIYRSKIH
+931 YKIYRSAAH
-940 KLQLQNQSPRISLS
+940 DLQLQNQPAEVLLS
-954 KLCDERQLVSME
+954 EFTEQREAVQQCWRSFLSNHKKED
-966 WDNLIVSA
+966 

>member
-1 MILFKP
+1 MN
-7 KSTIDRAMINA
+7 NA
-18 SINKSFESKL
+18 LIQQSFESKL
-28 NLYFDRDQ
+28 NLYFDGDEDSI
-36 HGAWLKK
+36 WLKSRIK
-43 HIESPAFIEQLE
+43 DPQFSRQLE
-55 VAWGCSDFAADQAA
+55 LTWGCSDFAADQAIS
-69 NDPLCFR
+69 NPCGFR
-76 QLVESGDLNRCY
+76 QLVESGDLHRSY
-88 SEESFVQSLSLR
+88 SSDSLLQSLDKQVHR
-100 IEEISDRKD
+100 IKAVND
-109 EMQLSRQLRLFRRRE
+109 ESELSRQLRLFRRRE
-124 MQRILWRD
+124 MQRIIWRD

-152 CIKIALDYLHPIVAD
+152 CIQVALDYLHPIVVTD
-167 NFGKPT
+167 FGRPIDS
-173 NSDGNEQK
+173 NGNEQR

-206 YPEAGQTVGAKKSVS
+206 YPEAGETEGAKRSVS
-221 NQEFF
+221 NQQFF

-232 LINALDAKTAD
+232 LITSLDAQTVD

-261 LVQSFAALEDY
+261 LVQNFAALEDY

-280 ERFAMIKARVV
+280 ERFAMIKARAV
-291 TGDPANIEMLQQIIN
+291 TGGKESIEKLEEILN

-318 IEALRDLKRKINLEV
+318 IEQLRDLKRKINLEV
-333 ARKGMQDNIKLGQ
+333 ARKGMQSNIKLGR

-379 DEIATEGLLEAEIK
+379 EQITAEGLLEQEINS
-393 TQLWQGYIF
+393 QLWQAYQY

-407 HVVQA
+407 HVLQA
-412 INDKQTQ
+412 IDDKQTQ
-419 QLPIDELSQQ
+419 QLPMDELAQQ
-429 RVATVMGAS
+429 RVALVMGQS
-438 SWDEFLHQLDGHR
+438 SWDKFLIELDSHR
-451 ENIHRC
+451 HNVHRC
-457 FSNMIADDEQVSA
+457 FADMIADEETQSSEQQS
-470 EEKESELFWRP
+470 SGLYWQP

-487 SIAVLKALNY
+487 SISVLASLNY
-497 QQPEEIIDTLT
+497 QQPEVMIETLK
-508 QFYTSRAVV
+508 QFYASRAVV
-517 ALSAVPRTRLDGLMP
+517 ALAAVPRARLDALMP

-539 AQEDSDRTFGLV
+539 AQEHSDRTFGLV
-551 FNLIQAVLRRSVYLT
+551 FNLVQAVLRRSVYLT
-566 LLIENAQALEQLAL
+566 LLIENSQALEQLAL
-580 LCQRSKWIADQ
+580 LCQRSQWIADQ

-604 PRHLYATQ
+604 PRNLYANQT
-612 SKVDLQDQLRQ
+612 KIDLQDQLRQ

-628 DADDQEQQMEV
+628 EVNDQEQQMEV
-639 VRYFVRACNLRIAAS
+639 IRYFVRACNLRIAAS

-681 NVAWHQMAQKYGTPA
+681 NVAWHQMAAKYGTPA
-696 APMDRANSSPTPGFI
+696 PPMDKADSSATPGFI

-738 ASETTGGEKSVDS
+738 ASETSGGLKSVDS

-796 AFEKYQQ
+796 SFEKYQQ

-827 QSFDAIRISQLRR
+827 QGFKAIRIDQLCK

-859 KHLDKSTKDDKYCL
+859 KHLDKSTKDGKYCL

-911 ETMSHTE
+911 ETMSNAE
-918 VISEHQAQQLIKI
+918 VISELQAQQLIEA
-931 YKIYRSKIH
+931 YKIYRSAAH
-940 KLQLQNQSPRISLS
+940 DLQLQNRPAEVLLSEFTKQREAVQLCWQSFLS
-954 KLCDERQLVSME
+954 NHKKED
-966 WDNLIVSA
+966 

>member
-1 MILFKP
+1 MSLLLIQQSCQAKLSLFLEK
-7 KSTIDRAMINA
+7 AEAGGWINDCLA
-18 SINKSFESKL
+18 KVEFS
-28 NLYFDRDQ
+28 Q
-36 HGAWLKK
+36 
-43 HIESPAFIEQLE
+43 QLE
-55 VAWGCSDFAADQAA
+55 RAWGCSDFAADQAIG
-69 NDPLCFR
+69 DSQGFR
-76 QLVESGDLNRCY
+76 QLVESGDLERTY
-88 SEESFVQSLSLR
+88 SQTTLLESLQQK
-100 IEEISDRKD
+100 ISVIPAED
-109 EMQLSRQLRLFRRRE
+109 EKALGIQLRVFRRRE
-124 MQRILWRD
+124 MQRIIWRD

-152 CIKIALDYLHPIVAD
+152 CINVALDYLHPMVAKD
-167 NFGKPT
+167 LGNPLD
-173 NSDGNEQK
+173 SDGNEQK

-206 YPEAGQTVGAKKSVS
+206 YPEAGETEGAKRSVS
-221 NQEFF
+221 NQQFF

-232 LINALDAKTAD
+232 LIASLDTQTVD

-261 LVQSFAALEDY
+261 LVQNFSALEDY

-280 ERFAMIKARVV
+280 ERFAMVKARVV
-291 TGDPANIEMLQQIIN
+291 TGDKQAIAKLEEILN

-318 IEALRDLKRKINLEV
+318 IEALRDLKRRINLEV
-333 ARKGMQDNIKLGQ
+333 ARKGMHDNIKLGQ

-366 LQSLQVQSFKQAL
+366 LQGLQVQSFHQAL
-379 DEIATEGLLEAEIK
+379 EQIAVEGLLAADEKVI
-393 TQLWQGYIF
+393 LWNAYEF

-407 HVVQA
+407 HVLQA
-412 INDKQTQ
+412 IDDKQTQ
-419 QLPIDELSQQ
+419 QLPVDELAQS
-429 RVATVMGAS
+429 RVASVLGEAN
-438 SWDEFLHQLDGHR
+438 WDSFLTRLDSHR
-451 ENIHRC
+451 ENVHRC
-457 FSNMIADDEQVSA
+457 FSNMIADDEVASSDQSQNA
-470 EEKESELFWRP
+470 GPQWQP

-487 SIAVLKALNY
+487 SLLVLQTLNY
-497 QQPEEIIDTLT
+497 QQPQTIIETLEK
-508 QFYTSRAVV
+508 FYQSRAVISL
-517 ALSAVPRTRLDGLMP
+517 ATVPRTRLDTLMP

-539 AQEDSDRTFGLV
+539 SQEDCDRTFGLV
-551 FNLIQAVLRRSVYLT
+551 FKLIQAVLRRSVYLT
-566 LLIENAQALEQLAL
+566 LLIENTQALEQLAL
-580 LCQRSKWIADQ
+580 LCQRSQWIADQ

-604 PRHLYATQ
+604 SRNLFAAQ
-612 SKVDLQDQLRQ
+612 SKTDLYDLLRQ
-623 QTLRL
+623 QTLRI
-628 DADDQEQQMEV
+628 DSHDQEQQMEV
-639 VRYFVRACNLRIAAS
+639 IRYFVRACNLRIAAS
-654 EITGRLS
+654 EITGRLT

-681 NVAWHQMAQKYGTPA
+681 NVAWDQMAAKYGIPA
-696 APMDRANSSPTPGFI
+696 PAMDKTYDGATPGFI

-738 ASETTGGEKSVDS
+738 SGETMGGPRSVDS

-796 AFEKYQQ
+796 SFEKYQQ

-827 QSFDAIRISQLRR
+827 ESFNVIRINQLRT
-840 KRNIEKLRDDVAE
+840 KRNTEKLRDDVAE

-859 KHLDKSTKDDKYCL
+859 KHLDKSTKDGKYCL

-891 LAWSHKFE
+891 LAWSHKSE
-899 QLVQWTDTVRLL
+899 PLVQWTDTVRLL
-911 ETMSHTE
+911 ETMSKSG
-918 VISEHQAQQLIKI
+918 VISEQQAQQLIEA
-931 YKIYRSKIH
+931 YKIFRSAAH
-940 KLQLQNQSPRISLS
+940 DLQLQNQPAEVLLS
-954 KLCDERQLVSME
+954 EFTEQREAVQQCWQSFLSNHKEED
-966 WDNLIVSA
+966 

>member
-1 MILFKP
+1 
-7 KSTIDRAMINA
+7 MINA
-18 SINKSFESKL
+18 SIKQSYETKL

-36 HGAWLKK
+36 DCAWLKK
-43 HIESPAFIEQLE
+43 YIKDPQFQQQLE
-55 VAWGCSDFAADQAA
+55 LTWGFSNFAAEQAIS
-69 NDPLCFR
+69 DPHGFR
-76 QLVESGDLNRCY
+76 QLVESGDFDRSY
-88 SEESFVQSLSLR
+88 SAESMVQSLSQR
-100 IEEISDRKD
+100 VKAIKVAND
-109 EMQLSRQLRLFRRRE
+109 ETELGRQLRLFRRRE
-124 MQRILWRD
+124 MQRIIWRD
-132 LNRLAD
+132 LNRLSD
-138 LTETTRDVTLLAEA
+138 LIETTRDVTLLAEA
-152 CIKIALDYLHPIVAD
+152 CVQVALDYLHSMVAND
-167 NFGKPT
+167 YGKPVD
-173 NSDGNEQK
+173 SYGNEQK

-206 YPEAGQTVGAKKSVS
+206 YPEAGQTEGAKRSVS
-221 NQEFF
+221 NQQFF

-232 LINALDAKTAD
+232 LIASLDAQTVD

-261 LVQSFAALEDY
+261 LVQNFAALEDY

-280 ERFAMIKARVV
+280 ERFAMVKARIV
-291 TGDPANIEMLQQIIN
+291 TGDRASAVMLQEILN

-333 ARKGMQDNIKLGQ
+333 ARKGMHSNIKLGQ

-379 DEIATEGLLEAEIK
+379 DEIAAEGLLEEEIK
-393 TQLWQGYIF
+393 IQLWQAYQF

-407 HVVQA
+407 HAIQA
-412 INDKQTQ
+412 IDDKQTQ
-419 QLPIDELSQQ
+419 QLPTDELWQQ
-429 RVATVMGAS
+429 RLATVMGEI
-438 SWDEFLHQLDGHR
+438 SWDKFLHCLDAHR
-451 ENIHRC
+451 DNVHRC
-457 FSNMIADDEQVSA
+457 FANMIAN
-470 EEKESELFWRP
+470 EEKACTKQDSPHLDWRP

-487 SIAVLKALNY
+487 SIALLQALNY
-497 QQPEEIIDTLT
+497 QQPDVIIETLQ
-508 QFYTSRAVV
+508 QFYTSRSVV
-517 ALSAVPRTRLDGLMP
+517 ALAAVPRARLDGLMP

-539 AQEDSDRTFGLV
+539 TQEESDRTFGLV
-551 FNLIQAVLRRSVYLT
+551 FNLIQAVIRRSVYLT
-566 LLIENAQALEQLAL
+566 LLMENAQALEQLAL
-580 LCQRSKWIADQ
+580 LCQRSQWIADQ

-604 PRHLYATQ
+604 PRNLYATQ
-612 SKVDLQDQLRQ
+612 SKTDLQDQLRQ

-628 DADDQEQQMEV
+628 DANDQEQQMEV
-639 VRYFVRACNLRIAAS
+639 IRYFVRACNLRIAAS

-681 NVAWHQMAQKYGTPA
+681 NVAWHQMAAKYGTPV
-696 APMDRANSSPTPGFI
+696 PTMDKTYDGATPGFI

-723 GYKSDLDLVFLHDDL
+723 GYKSDLDLVFLHDNL
-738 ASETTGGEKSVDS
+738 VGETIGGPKSVDS

-796 AFEKYQQ
+796 SFDKYQQ

-813 LVRSRVIAGDKITA
+813 LVRSRVIAGDTITA
-827 QSFDAIRISQLRR
+827 QAFNAIRIDQLR
-840 KRNIEKLRDDVAE
+840 KTRNIEKLRNDVAE

-859 KHLDKSTKDDKYCL
+859 KHLDKSTKDGKYCL

-899 QLVQWTDTVRLL
+899 QLAQWTDTVRLL
-911 ETMSHTE
+911 ETMSNTK
-918 VISEHQAQQLIKI
+918 VISEHQAHQLIEA
-931 YKIYRSKIH
+931 YKIFRSAAH
-940 KLQLQNQSPRISLS
+940 DLQLQNRPAEVLLSEFTEQREAVQQCWQSFLS
-954 KLCDERQLVSME
+954 NHMKED
-966 WDNLIVSA
+966 

>member
-1 MILFKP
+1 MTALIQQ
-7 KSTIDRAMINA
+7 
-18 SINKSFESKL
+18 SFETKL
-28 NLYFDRDQ
+28 NLFFERDQ
-36 HGAWLKK
+36 SCAWLKK
-43 HIESPAFIEQLE
+43 CTEDSVFSQQL
-55 VAWGCSDFAADQAA
+55 AHTWGCSDFAADQAIR
-69 NDPLCFR
+69 DPQSFR
-76 QLVESGDLNRCY
+76 QLVESGDLNKSY
-88 SEESFVQSLSLR
+88 SQDGMLQALSRR
-100 IEEISDRKD
+100 IEAISDAND
-109 EMQLSRQLRLFRRRE
+109 EQELNRQLRLFRRRE
-124 MQRILWRD
+124 MQRIIWRD

-152 CIKIALDYLHPIVAD
+152 CIQVALDYLHPIVVE
-167 NFGKPT
+167 NFGRPLD
-173 NSDGNEQK
+173 SGGNEQK

-206 YPEAGQTVGAKKSVS
+206 YPEAGQTEGPKKTVS
-221 NQEFF
+221 NQQFF

-232 LINALDAKTAD
+232 LIACLDAQTVD

-261 LVQSFAALEDY
+261 LVQNFAALEDY

-280 ERFAMIKARVV
+280 ERFAMVKARVV
-291 TGDPANIEMLQQIIN
+291 SGDSVCAAVLQEIID

-333 ARKGMQDNIKLGQ
+333 ARKGMHSNIKLGQ

-366 LQSLQVQSFKQAL
+366 LPCLQVQSFKQAL
-379 DEIATEGLLEAEIK
+379 DQIAAEGLLEADIVS
-393 TQLWQGYIF
+393 QLWRAYEF

-407 HVVQA
+407 HALQA
-412 INDKQTQ
+412 IDDKQTQ
-419 QLPIDELSQQ
+419 QLPMDELSQQ
-429 RVATVMGAS
+429 RVAAVMDATH
-438 SWDEFLHQLDGHR
+438 WDDFLQQLDSHR
-451 ENIHRC
+451 ENVHRC
-457 FSNMIADDEQVSA
+457 FSDMIADEDQVSA
-470 EEKESELFWRP
+470 EQKNSELSWRP

-487 SIAVLKALNY
+487 SIALLKALNY
-497 QQPEEIIDTLT
+497 HQPQAILETLT
-508 QFYTSRAVV
+508 QFYASRAVV

-591 LTAFPDLLDELLD
+591 LAAFPDLLDELLD
-604 PRHLYATQ
+604 PRNLYATY
-612 SKVDLQDQLRQ
+612 SKTDLQDQLRQ

-628 DADDQEQQMEV
+628 EVNDQEQQMEV
-639 VRYFVRACNLRIAAS
+639 IRYFVRACNLRIAAS

-661 LMEASD
+661 LMQASD

-681 NVAWHQMAQKYGTPA
+681 NVAWHQMAEKYGTPA
-696 APMDRANSSPTPGFI
+696 SPIDRMDSSATPGFI
-711 VVAYGKV
+711 VIAYGKV

-738 ASETTGGEKSVDS
+738 ASETSGGPRSVDS

-827 QSFDAIRISQLRR
+827 QSFNTIRIEQLRR
-840 KRNIEKLRDDVAE
+840 KRNIEKLRDDVVE
-853 MRIKMR
+853 MRSKMR
-859 KHLDKSTKDDKYCL
+859 KHLDKSTKDGKYCL

-891 LAWSHKFE
+891 LAWSHKSE
-899 QLVQWTDTVRLL
+899 PLVQWTDTVRLL
-911 ETMSHTE
+911 ETMSNSG
-918 VISEHQAQQLIKI
+918 VISEPQAQQLIEA
-931 YKIYRSKIH
+931 YKIYRSAAH
-940 KLQLQNQSPRISLS
+940 DLQLQNQPAEVLLS
-954 KLCDERQLVSME
+954 EFTEQREAVQQCWRSFLSNHKKED
-966 WDNLIVSA
+966 

>member
-1 MILFKP
+1 
-7 KSTIDRAMINA
+7 MINV
-18 SINKSFESKL
+18 SIQQSFETKL

-36 HGAWLKK
+36 DSAWLKK
-43 HIESPAFIEQLE
+43 YLEDSQFHQQIELT
-55 VAWGCSDFAADQAA
+55 WGCSDFAADQAII
-69 NDPLCFR
+69 DPCGFR
-76 QLVESGDLNRCY
+76 QLVESGDLDRSY
-88 SEESFVQSLSLR
+88 SPDDLLQSLRLR
-100 IEEISDRKD
+100 VQETTSVND
-109 EMQLSRQLRLFRRRE
+109 EPELSRQLRLFRRRE
-124 MQRILWRD
+124 MQRIIWRD
-132 LNRLAD
+132 LNRLSD
-138 LTETTRDVTLLAEA
+138 LIETTRDVTLLAEA
-152 CIKIALDYLHPIVAD
+152 CIQVALDYLHPIVAD
-167 NFGKPT
+167 HFGRPID
-173 NSDGNEQK
+173 SRGNEQK

-206 YPEAGQTVGAKKSVS
+206 YPEAGETQGVNRSVS
-221 NQEFF
+221 NQQFF

-232 LINALDAKTAD
+232 LIASLDAQTID

-248 VDMRLRPYGQSGP
+248 VDMRLRPYGQSGS
-261 LVQSFAALEDY
+261 LVQNFSALEDY

-280 ERFAMIKARVV
+280 ERFAMVKARVV
-291 TGDPANIEMLQQIIN
+291 TGDQASAEVLQEILN

-333 ARKGMQDNIKLGQ
+333 VRKGMQSNIKLGQ

-366 LQSLQVQSFKQAL
+366 IQRLQVQSFKQAL
-379 DEIATEGLLEAEIK
+379 DQITKEGLLEEAIK
-393 TQLWQGYIF
+393 TQLWQAYQF

-407 HVVQA
+407 HVLQA
-412 INDKQTQ
+412 IDDKQTQ
-419 QLPIDELSQQ
+419 QLPMDELSKQ
-429 RVATVMGAS
+429 RVALVMGAS
-438 SWDEFLHQLDGHR
+438 NWDKFLEQLETHR
-451 ENIHRC
+451 ENAHRC
-457 FSNMIADDEQVSA
+457 FANMIADEEEASTEQQGSQPDWQ
-470 EEKESELFWRP
+470 S

-487 SIAVLKALNY
+487 STALLQALNY
-497 QQPEEIIDTLT
+497 QQPASIIETLK
-508 QFYTSRAVV
+508 QFYASRAVV
-517 ALSAVPRTRLDGLMP
+517 SLAAVPRTRLDALMP

-539 AQEDSDRTFGLV
+539 AQEESDRTFGLV
-551 FNLIQAVLRRSVYLT
+551 FNLIQAIIRRSVYLT
-566 LLIENAQALEQLAL
+566 LLIENTQALEQLAL
-580 LCQRSKWIADQ
+580 LCQRSQWIADQ

-604 PRHLYATQ
+604 PRNLYATQ

-628 DADDQEQQMEV
+628 DANDQEQQMEV
-639 VRYFVRACNLRIAAS
+639 IRYFVRACNLRIAAS

-681 NVAWHQMAQKYGTPA
+681 NVAWHQMAAKYGTPVPA
-696 APMDRANSSPTPGFI
+696 MNKTYDGATPGFI

-723 GYKSDLDLVFLHDDL
+723 GYKSDLDLVFLHDNL
-738 ASETTGGEKSVDS
+738 VGETIGGPKSVDS

-796 AFEKYQQ
+796 SFEKYQQ

-827 QSFDAIRISQLRR
+827 QEFNAIRIEQLR
-840 KRNIEKLRDDVAE
+840 KTRNIEKLRNDVAE

-859 KHLDKSTKDDKYCL
+859 KHLDKSTKDGKYCL

-891 LAWSHKFE
+891 LAWSHKSE

-911 ETMSHTE
+911 ETMSNAA
-918 VISEHQAQQLIKI
+918 VISEHQAQQLIQA
-931 YKIYRSKIH
+931 YKIFRSAAH
-940 KLQLQNQSPRISLS
+940 DLQLQNQPAEVLLS
-954 KLCDERQLVSME
+954 EFTEQRQAVQLCWQSFLSNHKKED
-966 WDNLIVSA
+966 

>member
-1 MILFKP
+1 
-7 KSTIDRAMINA
+7 MINA
-18 SINKSFESKL
+18 LIQQSFEAKL
-28 NLYFDRDQ
+28 SLYFERDQ
-36 HGAWLKK
+36 DCAWLKK
-43 HIESPAFIEQLE
+43 HLEDSEFLQQLQI
-55 VAWGCSDFAADQAA
+55 AWGCSDFAADQAA
-69 NDPLCFR
+69 SHCEEFR
-76 QLVESGDLNRCY
+76 ELVESGDLESPY
-88 SEESFVQSLSLR
+88 SQNTVLKSLKQ
-100 IEEISDRKD
+100 IISAIPDAD
-109 EMQLSRQLRLFRRRE
+109 EKALAKQLRLFRRRE
-124 MQRILWRD
+124 MQRIIWRD

-138 LTETTRDVTLLAEA
+138 VTETTRDMTLLAEA
-152 CIKIALDYLHPIVAD
+152 CIKVALDYLHPMVAND
-167 NFGKPT
+167 FGKPMD
-173 NSDGNEQK
+173 SSGNEQK

-206 YPEAGQTVGAKKSVS
+206 YPQSGETEGAKRSVS
-221 NQEFF
+221 NQQFF

-232 LINALDAKTAD
+232 LIASLDAQTSD

-261 LVQSFAALEDY
+261 LVQNFAALEDY
-272 YTTQGRGW
+272 YMTQGRDW

-291 TGDPANIEMLQQIIN
+291 AGDSDSAEILQAILH

-333 ARKGMQDNIKLGQ
+333 TRKGMQDNIKLGR

-366 LQSLQVQSFKQAL
+366 LQSLQMQSFQQAL
-379 DEIATEGLLEAEIK
+379 EQITVEELLEEKIK
-393 TQLWQGYIF
+393 TQLWQAYQF

-407 HVVQA
+407 HIIQA
-412 INDKQTQ
+412 IDDKQTQ
-419 QLPIDELSQQ
+419 QLPIDELAQQ
-429 RVATVMGAS
+429 RVATVMNAI
-438 SWDEFLHQLDGHR
+438 SWDEFLNQLDEHR
-451 ENIHRC
+451 KNVHQC
-457 FSNMIADDEQVSA
+457 FANMIADDETEIS
-470 EEKESELFWRP
+470 SEQQHSDLHWQS
-481 EMNADE
+481 EMNADQ
-487 SIAVLKALNY
+487 SLHILRQLDY
-497 QQPEEIIDTLT
+497 QQPEAIIETLNG
-508 QFYTSRAVV
+508 FYASRAVISL
-517 ALSAVPRTRLDGLMP
+517 AAVPRARLDALMP
-532 EVLRVCA
+532 EVIRVCA
-539 AQEDSDRTFGLV
+539 AQEENDRTFGLV

-566 LLIENAQALEQLAL
+566 LLIENTQALEQLAL
-580 LCQRSKWIADQ
+580 LCQRSAWIADQ

-604 PRHLYATQ
+604 PRNLYATQ
-612 SKVDLQDQLRQ
+612 DKRDLQDQLRQ

-628 DADDQEQQMEV
+628 DNNDLEQQMEV

-667 QLTWTAEVVVEHVA
+667 QLTWTAEVVVEHVT
-681 NVAWHQMAQKYGTPA
+681 NVAWDQVAEKYGTPA
-696 APMDRANSSPTPGFI
+696 SAKDSVSCETPGFI

-738 ASETTGGEKSVDS
+738 ASETSGGPKSVDS

-758 GQRIIHLLST
+758 GQRIIHILST
-768 STHAGMA
+768 PTHAGMA

-813 LVRSRVIAGDKITA
+813 LVRSRVIAGDKLTA
-827 QSFDAIRISQLRR
+827 DAFNTIRVEQISQTRD
-840 KRNIEKLRDDVAE
+840 IDKLRLDVEE

-859 KHLDKSTKDDKYCL
+859 NHLDKSEKEGKYSL
-873 KQASGGIV
+873 KQATGGIV

-891 LAWSHKFE
+891 LAWSHQSE
-899 QLVQWTDTVRLL
+899 ELTQWTDTVRLL
-911 ETMSHTE
+911 EAMVQAE
-918 VISEHQAQQLIKI
+918 VIEGQQAQRLIEA
-931 YKIYRSKIH
+931 YKIYRSAAH
-940 KLQLQNQSPRISLS
+940 DLQLQNRPAEVLLS
-954 KLCDERQLVSME
+954 EFTEQREAVQES
-966 WDNLIVSA
+966 WQYFFSQHN

>member
-1 MILFKP
+1 MTALIQQ
-7 KSTIDRAMINA
+7 
-18 SINKSFESKL
+18 SFETKL
-28 NLYFDRDQ
+28 NLFFERDQ
-36 HGAWLKK
+36 SCAWLKK
-43 HIESPAFIEQLE
+43 CTEDSAFSQQLAR
-55 VAWGCSDFAADQAA
+55 AWGCSDFAADQAVR
-69 NDPLCFR
+69 DPQSFR
-76 QLVESGDLNRCY
+76 QLVESGDLNKSY
-88 SEESFVQSLSLR
+88 SQDSMLQALSRR
-100 IEEISDRKD
+100 IEAISDAND
-109 EMQLSRQLRLFRRRE
+109 EQELNRQLRLFRRRE
-124 MQRILWRD
+124 MQRIIWRD

-152 CIKIALDYLHPIVAD
+152 CIQVALDYLHPIVVE
-167 NFGKPT
+167 NFGRPLD
-173 NSDGNEQK
+173 SRGNEQK

-206 YPEAGQTVGAKKSVS
+206 YPEAGQTEGPKKTVS
-221 NQEFF
+221 NQQFF

-232 LINALDAKTAD
+232 LIACLDAQTVD

-261 LVQSFAALEDY
+261 LVQNFAALEDY

-280 ERFAMIKARVV
+280 ERFAMVKARVV
-291 TGDPANIEMLQQIIN
+291 SGDSVCAAVLQEIID
-306 PFVYRRYLDYGA
+306 PFVYRRYRDYGA

-333 ARKGMQDNIKLGQ
+333 ARKGMHSNIKLGQ

-366 LQSLQVQSFKQAL
+366 LPCLQVQSFKQAL
-379 DEIATEGLLEAEIK
+379 DQIAAEGLLEPDIVS
-393 TQLWQGYIF
+393 QLWRAYEF

-407 HVVQA
+407 HALQA
-412 INDKQTQ
+412 IDDKQTQ
-419 QLPIDELSQQ
+419 QLPMDELSQQ
-429 RVATVMGAS
+429 RIAAVMDATH
-438 SWDEFLHQLDGHR
+438 WDDFLQQLDSHR
-451 ENIHRC
+451 ENVHRC
-457 FSNMIADDEQVSA
+457 FSDMIADEDQVSA
-470 EEKESELFWRP
+470 EQKNSELSWRP

-487 SIAVLKALNY
+487 SIALLKALNY
-497 QQPEEIIDTLT
+497 QQPQAILETLT
-508 QFYTSRAVV
+508 QFYASRAVV

-591 LTAFPDLLDELLD
+591 LAAFPDLLDELLD
-604 PRHLYATQ
+604 PRNLYATY
-612 SKVDLQDQLRQ
+612 SKTDLQDQLRQ

-628 DADDQEQQMEV
+628 EVNDQEQQMEV
-639 VRYFVRACNLRIAAS
+639 IRYFVRACNLRIAAS

-661 LMEASD
+661 LMQASD

-681 NVAWHQMAQKYGTPA
+681 NVAWHQMAEKYGTPA
-696 APMDRANSSPTPGFI
+696 SPIDRMDSSATPGFI
-711 VVAYGKV
+711 VIAYGKV

-738 ASETTGGEKSVDS
+738 ASETSGGPRSVDS

-827 QSFDAIRISQLRR
+827 QSFNTIRIEQLRR
-840 KRNIEKLRDDVAE
+840 KRNIEKLRDDVVE
-853 MRIKMR
+853 MRSKMR
-859 KHLDKSTKDDKYCL
+859 KHLDKSTKDGKYCL

-891 LAWSHKFE
+891 LAWSHKSE
-899 QLVQWTDTVRLL
+899 PLVQWTDTVRLL
-911 ETMSHTE
+911 ETMSNTG
-918 VISEHQAQQLIKI
+918 VISEPQAQQLIEA
-931 YKIYRSKIH
+931 YKIYRSAAH
-940 KLQLQNQSPRISLS
+940 DLQLQNQPAEVLLS
-954 KLCDERQLVSME
+954 EFTEQREAVQQCWRSFLSNHKKED
-966 WDNLIVSA
+966 

>member
-1 MILFKP
+1 MTALIQQ
-7 KSTIDRAMINA
+7 
-18 SINKSFESKL
+18 SFETKL
-28 NLYFDRDQ
+28 NLFFERDQ
-36 HGAWLKK
+36 SCAWLKK
-43 HIESPAFIEQLE
+43 CTEDSAFSQQLE
-55 VAWGCSDFAADQAA
+55 RAWGCSDFAADQAVR
-69 NDPLCFR
+69 DPESFR
-76 QLVESGDLNRCY
+76 QLVESGDLNKSY
-88 SEESFVQSLSLR
+88 SQDGMLQALSRR
-100 IEEISDRKD
+100 IEAISDAND
-109 EMQLSRQLRLFRRRE
+109 EQELNRQLRLFRRRE
-124 MQRILWRD
+124 MQRIIWRD

-152 CIKIALDYLHPIVAD
+152 CIQVALDYLHPIVVE
-167 NFGKPT
+167 NFGRPLD
-173 NSDGNEQK
+173 SRGNEQK

-206 YPEAGQTVGAKKSVS
+206 YPEAGQTEGSKKTVS
-221 NQEFF
+221 NQQFF

-232 LINALDAKTAD
+232 LIACLDAQTVD

-261 LVQSFAALEDY
+261 LVQNFTALEDY

-280 ERFAMIKARVV
+280 ERFAMVKARVV
-291 TGDPANIEMLQQIIN
+291 SGDSVCAAVLQEIID

-333 ARKGMQDNIKLGQ
+333 ARKGMHSNIKLGQ

-366 LQSLQVQSFKQAL
+366 LPCLQVQSFKQAL
-379 DEIATEGLLEAEIK
+379 DQIAAEGLLEADIVS
-393 TQLWQGYIF
+393 QLWRAYEF

-407 HVVQA
+407 HALQA
-412 INDKQTQ
+412 IDDKQTQ
-419 QLPIDELSQQ
+419 QLPMDELSQQ
-429 RVATVMGAS
+429 RVAAVMDAAH
-438 SWDEFLHQLDGHR
+438 WDDFLQQLDSHR
-451 ENIHRC
+451 ENVHRC
-457 FSNMIADDEQVSA
+457 FSDMIADEDQVSA
-470 EEKESELFWRP
+470 EQKNSELSWRP

-487 SIAVLKALNY
+487 SIALLKALNY
-497 QQPEEIIDTLT
+497 QQPQAILETLT
-508 QFYTSRAVV
+508 QFYASRAVV

-591 LTAFPDLLDELLD
+591 LAAFPDLLDELLD
-604 PRHLYATQ
+604 PRNLYATY
-612 SKVDLQDQLRQ
+612 SKTDLQDQLRQ

-628 DADDQEQQMEV
+628 EVNDQEQQMEV
-639 VRYFVRACNLRIAAS
+639 IRYFVRACNLRIAAS

-661 LMEASD
+661 LMQASD

-681 NVAWHQMAQKYGTPA
+681 NVAWHQMAEKYGTPA
-696 APMDRANSSPTPGFI
+696 SPIDRMDSSATPGFI
-711 VVAYGKV
+711 VIAYGKV

-738 ASETTGGEKSVDS
+738 ASETSGGPRSVDS

-827 QSFDAIRISQLRR
+827 QSFNTIRIEQLRR
-840 KRNIEKLRDDVAE
+840 KRNIEKLRDDVVE
-853 MRIKMR
+853 MRSKMR
-859 KHLDKSTKDDKYCL
+859 KHLDKSTKDGKYCL

-891 LAWSHKFE
+891 LAWSHKSE
-899 QLVQWTDTVRLL
+899 PLVQWTDTVRLL
-911 ETMSHTE
+911 ETMSNSG
-918 VISEHQAQQLIKI
+918 VISEPQAQQLIEA
-931 YKIYRSKIH
+931 YKIYRSAAH
-940 KLQLQNQSPRISLS
+940 DLQLQNQPAEVLLS
-954 KLCDERQLVSME
+954 EFTEQREAVQQCWQSFLSNHKKED
-966 WDNLIVSA
+966 

>member
-1 MILFKP
+1 MN
-7 KSTIDRAMINA
+7 NA
-18 SINKSFESKL
+18 SIQQSFETKL
-28 NLYFDRDQ
+28 NLYFDREQDS
-36 HGAWLKK
+36 AWLKK
-43 HIESPAFIEQLE
+43 RLEEPKFFQQLQLT
-55 VAWGCSDFAADQAA
+55 WGCSDFAANQAIS
-69 NDPLCFR
+69 NPCGFR
-76 QLVESGDLNRCY
+76 QLVESGDLHRSY
-88 SEESFVQSLSLR
+88 SSDSLVQSLDKQVHR
-100 IEEISDRKD
+100 IKAVND
-109 EMQLSRQLRLFRRRE
+109 ESELSRQLRLFRRRE
-124 MQRILWRD
+124 MQRIIWRD

-152 CIKIALDYLHPIVAD
+152 CIQVALDYLHPIVVTD
-167 NFGKPT
+167 FGRPIDS
-173 NSDGNEQK
+173 NGNEQR

-206 YPEAGQTVGAKKSVS
+206 YPEAGETEGAKRSVS
-221 NQEFF
+221 NQQFF

-232 LINALDAKTAD
+232 LITSLDAQTVD

-261 LVQSFAALEDY
+261 LVQNFAALEDY

-280 ERFAMIKARVV
+280 ERFAMVKARVV
-291 TGDPANIEMLQQIIN
+291 TGDKKAIARLEEILS

-318 IEALRDLKRKINLEV
+318 IEQLRDLKRKINLEV
-333 ARKGMQDNIKLGQ
+333 ARKGMQSNIKLGR

-366 LQSLQVQSFKQAL
+366 LQGLQVQSFHQAL
-379 DEIATEGLLEAEIK
+379 EQIAVEGLLTEDEK
-393 TQLWQGYIF
+393 VMLWNAYEF

-407 HVVQA
+407 HVLQA
-412 INDKQTQ
+412 IDDKQTQ
-419 QLPIDELSQQ
+419 QLPLDEVTQQ
-429 RVATVMGAS
+429 RVSSAMAEP
-438 SWDEFLHQLDGHR
+438 SWDEFLHQLDSHR
-451 ENIHRC
+451 ENVHRC
-457 FSNMIADDEQVSA
+457 FANMIAD
-470 EEKESELFWRP
+470 EEEISTKQDSSEPDWRP

-487 SIAVLKALNY
+487 SIALLQALNY
-497 QQPEEIIDTLT
+497 QQPKAIIETLK
-508 QFYTSRAVV
+508 QFYASRAVV
-517 ALSAVPRTRLDGLMP
+517 ALAAVPRARLDALMP

-539 AQEDSDRTFGLV
+539 TQEHSDRTFGLV

-566 LLIENAQALEQLAL
+566 LLIENSQALEQLAL
-580 LCQRSKWIADQ
+580 LCQRSQWIADQ

-604 PRHLYATQ
+604 PRNLYANQT
-612 SKVDLQDQLRQ
+612 KIDLQDQLRQ

-628 DADDQEQQMEV
+628 DVNDQEQQMEV
-639 VRYFVRACNLRIAAS
+639 IRYFVRACNLRIAAS

-681 NVAWHQMAQKYGTPA
+681 NVAWHQMAAKYGTPA
-696 APMDRANSSPTPGFI
+696 PPMDKADSSATPGFI

-738 ASETTGGEKSVDS
+738 ASETSGGLKSVDS

-796 AFEKYQQ
+796 SFEKYQQ

-827 QSFDAIRISQLRR
+827 QGFKAIRIDQLRK

-859 KHLDKSTKDDKYCL
+859 KHLDKSTKDGKYCL

-899 QLVQWTDTVRLL
+899 PLVQWTDTVRLL
-911 ETMSHTE
+911 ETMSNAE
-918 VISEHQAQQLIKI
+918 VISELQAQQLIEA
-931 YKIYRSKIH
+931 YKIYRSAAH
-940 KLQLQNQSPRISLS
+940 DLQLQNRPAEVLLSEFTKQREAVQLCWQSFLS
-954 KLCDERQLVSME
+954 NHKKED
-966 WDNLIVSA
+966 

>member
-1 MILFKP
+1 MTALIQQ
-7 KSTIDRAMINA
+7 
-18 SINKSFESKL
+18 SFETKL
-28 NLYFDRDQ
+28 NLFFERDQ
-36 HGAWLKK
+36 SCAWLKK
-43 HIESPAFIEQLE
+43 CIEDSAFSQQLAR
-55 VAWGCSDFAADQAA
+55 AWGCSDFAADQAVR
-69 NDPLCFR
+69 DPESFR
-76 QLVESGDLNRCY
+76 QLVESGDLNKSY
-88 SEESFVQSLSLR
+88 SQDSILQAMSRR
-100 IEEISDRKD
+100 IEAISDAND
-109 EMQLSRQLRLFRRRE
+109 EQELIRQLRLFRRRE
-124 MQRILWRD
+124 MQRIIWRD

-152 CIKIALDYLHPIVAD
+152 CIQVALDYLHPIVVE
-167 NFGKPT
+167 NFGRPLD
-173 NSDGNEQK
+173 SRGNEQK

-206 YPEAGQTVGAKKSVS
+206 YPEAGQTEGPKKTVS
-221 NQEFF
+221 NQQFF

-232 LINALDAKTAD
+232 LIACLDAQTVD

-261 LVQSFAALEDY
+261 LVQNFAALEDY

-280 ERFAMIKARVV
+280 ERFAMVKARVV
-291 TGDPANIEMLQQIIN
+291 SGDSVCAAVLQEIID

-333 ARKGMQDNIKLGQ
+333 ARKGMHSNIKLGQ

-366 LQSLQVQSFKQAL
+366 LPCLQVQSFKQAL
-379 DEIATEGLLEAEIK
+379 DQIAAEGLLEADIVS
-393 TQLWQGYIF
+393 QLWRAYEF

-407 HVVQA
+407 HALQA
-412 INDKQTQ
+412 IDDKQTQ
-419 QLPIDELSQQ
+419 QLPMDELSQQ
-429 RVATVMGAS
+429 RVAAVMDTAH
-438 SWDEFLHQLDGHR
+438 WDDFLQQLDSHR
-451 ENIHRC
+451 ENVHRC
-457 FSNMIADDEQVSA
+457 FSDMIADEDQVSP
-470 EEKESELFWRP
+470 EQKNSELSWRP

-487 SIAVLKALNY
+487 SIALLKALNY
-497 QQPEEIIDTLT
+497 QQPQAILETLT
-508 QFYTSRAVV
+508 QFYASRAVV

-591 LTAFPDLLDELLD
+591 LAAFPDLLDELLD
-604 PRHLYATQ
+604 PRNLYATY
-612 SKVDLQDQLRQ
+612 SKTDLQDQLRQ

-628 DADDQEQQMEV
+628 EVNDQEQQMEV
-639 VRYFVRACNLRIAAS
+639 IRYFVRACNLRIAAS

-661 LMEASD
+661 LMQASD

-681 NVAWHQMAQKYGTPA
+681 NVAWHQMAEKYGTPA
-696 APMDRANSSPTPGFI
+696 SPIDRVDSSATPGFI
-711 VVAYGKV
+711 VIAYGKV

-738 ASETTGGEKSVDS
+738 ASETSGGPRSVDS

-827 QSFDAIRISQLRR
+827 QSFNTIRIEQLRR
-840 KRNIEKLRDDVAE
+840 KRNIEKLRDDVVE
-853 MRIKMR
+853 MRSKMR
-859 KHLDKSTKDDKYCL
+859 KHLDKSTKDGKYCL

-891 LAWSHKFE
+891 LAWSHKSE
-899 QLVQWTDTVRLL
+899 PLVQWTDTVRLL
-911 ETMSHTE
+911 ETMSNSG
-918 VISEHQAQQLIKI
+918 VISEPQAQQLIEA
-931 YKIYRSKIH
+931 YKIYRSAAH
-940 KLQLQNQSPRISLS
+940 DLQLQNQPAEVLLS
-954 KLCDERQLVSME
+954 EFTEQREAVQQCWQSFLSNHKKED
-966 WDNLIVSA
+966 